1 MSSWTTQSEHALA
14 QAHANDSVRIT
25 KPLALAEPRSV
36 SSTCCPL
43 PTPCPAAPAQP
54 PERRGALTHRD
65 VVAAVEGEPAA
76 QRERLQ
82 RRQPRHV
89 VHEPRGREVPGHKG
103 PGGVSACGTGPV
115 PLSPPSIPS
124 SGSVRPQGP
133 LHNWVLPAPND
144 APGLLQ
150 SPLIPR
156 QTALSDTP
164 QPGPVGPQGPAA
176 PVSPSCPAAK
186 ALSPATIPLGPA
198 TARLREAALPEPLVS
213 RHHGALVR
221 WLEERL
227 SRGDEAVSLEQF
239 CEVLESVSRL
249 AAASRGES
257 EEAFAQFDAE
267 GDGTVDVENMLEA
280 LKNSSGAN
288 LQGEL
293 SHVIRQLQAC
303 SLVPGFIDI
312 FSESKERLGLH
323 ASMIL
328 RFLHRNR
335 ISSTA
340 IPYPV
345 LEYFNNIC
353 TMRSSVLKDSLDRLL
368 LKEREY
374 PSDIN
379 GNQESDNLKSVTKC
393 YTHIETSSN
402 SADIDKMTNGE
413 TTSFWQSDGSA
424 RSHWIRLKM
433 KPDVV
438 LRHLSI
444 AVAANDQSYMP
455 QQVTVAVGR
464 NASSL
469 QEVRDVHIPSNITGY
484 VTLLENA
491 NISQMYVQINIK
503 RCLSDG
509 CDTRIHGLRAVG
521 YQRVKK
527 VGVSVCDASAI
538 WYWSLL
544 TSLVTAS
551 METNPAFVH
560 TILQNTQKALQHMPP
575 LSLTPGSTD
584 FSSFLSPNVLE
595 EVDSFLIRITSCCTT
610 PEVELTLLA
619 FALARGSVAKVLSSL
634 CTITDHLHTP
644 YKASSLIASM
654 ATVRQNLLYK
664 YGKPLRLTLQA
675 CDVKGKEDKSGPE
688 NLLVEPWTGDGFLT
702 ETGKTRASI
711 ILSTGTE
718 SSFQVTQIRIKVR
731 RGAIGAQC
739 GLVFAYNSS
748 SEKFHAEEHFRR
760 FERYDKWKLP
770 EFKQFLK
777 NRYSCSGDDLG
788 DDDPIGWF
796 EVEEEWD
803 EIDVKMQQCRVSQYL
818 MIKFLCT
825 RQETAERLGVQG
837 LNVLGYLRRMREEPS
852 RSMNCLQCKKMN
864 DDTVCGTTLL
874 LKTLQFIQQLIIF
887 AILYFLCLF
896 KVQQKDGGLKYK
908 SFLDFTGLDLQLF
921 WNFYNKLHQ
930 NPREECILA
939 QTVLLQ
945 LLQSCFS
952 VLTADNKT
960 GKPQETSQ
968 SKTPGH
974 PEAAE
979 ELYRHLCEVVD
990 MGDSN
995 FMPMK
1000 MLKQEV
1006 KNTLLSGAAIFFPDR
1021 QTRRHQLFTMMKNI
1035 TEQEHKQSVHLA
1047 FRSLCTHF
1055 SDQDPSGLLLL
1066 PEKGVSA
1073 DFDISEVLSV
1083 MDTLLLVAARE
1094 CEMMM
1099 LDVAQ
1104 QESGT
1109 VLSSLFWSV
1118 QGSLLSWCYLQLKGS
1133 DNSAKDLAVEILK
1146 NYVGQFLS
1154 NIRMILQSLLSQYN
1168 GKTIVE
1174 KISNSVFAMATR
1186 QLVIFLLDFCTLD
1199 IPYCTLLQGFSTLI
1213 EPLKKLCSEPH
1224 KMEMESWQQEQPVV
1238 LRTWT
1243 MESPHNYEN
1252 NCHEVSVFLCHGAT
1266 YFEVEFDEKCETE
1279 RRYDYLEFTDARG
1292 AKTRYDTKVGT
1303 EKWPK
1308 KVTFKAGPRLQ
1319 FLFHSDSSNN
1329 EWGYKFSVTAYGLP
1343 DVAVSWALD
1352 LQLLVS
1358 RLMGRLASRSMAL
1371 KSLRELGS
1379 ETDLP
1384 PLKVTSVLNSPLW
1397 KPVFRHQ
1404 MCPEAIV
1411 GGSRISQDKEVF
1423 RKSHPD
1429 DCRNFL
1435 TDFAKSDP
1443 AQDFCGQKSELFKG
1457 LIQACK
1463 KQTPKTDIV
1472 AGSTVDQAVN
1482 STFAALVYLTPDL
1495 YEKLQKYGNSNI
1507 SDYLNNEVWLQMLKK
1522 PFSLEMKQK
1531 SLMGRGNDTE
1541 EKQNIEAS
1549 EVNPETLAKLC
1560 MQKSLLL
1567 LDFLPVR
1574 AKTKSFA
1581 SDHSEARDTD
1591 DVQQYV
1597 SSKCQRTGSIV
1608 ETDFQAAG
1616 SQSSKG
1622 VAHPVPKD
1630 GHQMTESD
1638 TKTKPPAEN
1647 TVSQQEDVSSP
1658 PSTPTRKS
1666 QFSRG
1671 RLRLLSFRSMEEPKA
1686 VPTVKEKYPILKSI
1700 LDFIKDQSLT
1710 YDSVLKVLALRK
1722 SQGQSIMEVLKTI
1735 RQCLDSLGQPHCFN
1749 PPCVLFLLEL
1759 LACQKDFTN
1768 YFGNLE
1774 GCGAELHKEIRE
1786 SYYQLVLFLVNSV
1799 KGFSAINDRSLLPAL
1814 SCVQT
1819 TLLHLLDMSWEPS
1832 DLSFFVEIQLPYL
1845 LMTTSQENISIH
1857 DSVICQ
1863 WSEEDE
1869 IADYKQNC
1877 EWMDECQDVIF
1888 ETWYEKIAQAD
1899 PEKQRKMHMFVARY
1913 CDLLN
1918 VDISC
1923 DGCDEIAP
1931 WHRYRCLQCNDMDL
1945 CKTCFLGGV
1954 KPEGH
1959 EDDHEMVNMEY
1970 ACDHCQGVI
1979 IGRRMNCNV
1988 CDDFD
1993 LCYGCYSAKKYSDS
2007 HLPTHS
2013 ITVYPMVTIRI
2024 SDRQRLIQPYVHNY
2038 SWLLFAALT
2047 LYSADLANGEE
2058 VEGEQLDSQ
2067 VLSHARVLQRQCI
2080 QLIGDCLMKAQHGKG
2095 LKNLALLCM
2104 LPEGESFSENDTIPV
2119 SPPTDGAAKKHIG
2132 DKAAKGRDEKPS
2144 MGSFKLCNVTGD
2156 CLSEDSTQKQTEKVI
2171 IPSQEQVFAE
2181 CSQKRILGLLAAMLP
2196 PFKSG
2201 STMSLINLEQIL
2213 PLMFQ
2218 VVISNAGHLNETY
2231 HLTLGLLGQLIL
2243 RLMPAEVDAAV
2254 AKALSAKHSLF
2265 AAGDGSTVPEGWK
2278 TTHLLF
2284 SLGAV
2289 CLDSRVG
2296 LDWASSMADI
2306 LRALN
2311 SSAQWHNVIAA
2322 FTDHCIK
2329 QLPFQLKHTNIFTL
2343 LVLVGFPEVL
2353 CMGTRS
2359 VYMDNANE
2367 PHNVIILKHFTEK
2380 NRAVVVD
2387 IKTRKRKTVKDYQ
2400 LIQKCGQESSDSQ
2413 TQLRQYLQHFV
2424 LISTHLL
2431 QTSMDSSY
2439 AEAVEATWVL
2449 SLALKGLYRTL
2460 KTHGFKEIQAAFL
2473 QSGLLKL
2480 LVKKC
2485 SKGTGF
2491 SKTWLLRDL
2500 EILSIM
2506 LYSSKKEISSL
2517 AEREDTELEEREQE
2531 QDVEQPTVGST
2542 DVEQNKLDPLEGL
2555 DEATKICFLMTH
2567 DALNAPLHI
2576 LRAMYELQ
2584 MKRTDSFFLEV
2595 QKRFD
2600 GDVITTDERIRTLA
2614 QKWQPSK
2621 RLRLEEQSSK
2631 AVDTDMIIL
2640 PCLSKPV
2647 LCDKATEETNP
2658 VAQKLITN
2666 TESDLQLS
2674 YAKQRRT
2681 KSSILLH
2688 KELDSR
2694 SKKAVR
2700 DYLYRVNEATAVLY
2714 ARHVLA
2720 SLLAEWPDDVAINE
2734 EILDLSGPAHMTY
2747 ILDMLMQL
2755 EEKQLW
2761 EKILQK
2767 VLHGCSESMLGTMAL
2782 TACQFME
2789 EPGMAVQMRES
2800 KHPYNNNTNFE
2811 DKVHIPGAIYLSI
2824 KFDSQCNTEEGCD
2837 ELLMSSSSDFQQDR
2851 HSFSGSPQKWTDFEL
2866 PGDTLY
2872 YRFTSDM
2879 SNTEW
2884 GYKFTVTA
2892 GHLGRFQ
2899 TGFEILKQMLSEERV
2914 VPHLP
2919 LAKIWEWQVGVA
2931 CRQTGHQRLKAI
2943 HLLLKIVQCS
2953 TQRDCDLTLLKP
2965 LWQLFTHMENNLCH
2979 DITKPGILLPLHR
2992 ALAELFFVTENRVT
3006 ELGSLQEYLLAL
3018 NTEDHLHRC
3027 TAQALKNIAAISLAI
3042 NYPNKSTSFWNV

>member
-1 MSSWTTQSEHALA
+1 MGTAASHSSEDEEEGGTE
-14 QAHANDSVRIT
+14 
-25 KPLALAEPRSV
+25 EGMEG
-36 SSTCCPL
+36 
-43 PTPCPAAPAQP
+43 AA
-54 PERRGALTHRD
+54 
-65 VVAAVEGEPAA
+65 AA
-76 QRERLQ
+76 
-82 RRQPRHV
+82 
-89 VHEPRGREVPGHKG
+89 
-103 PGGVSACGTGPV
+103 
-115 PLSPPSIPS
+115 
-124 SGSVRPQGP
+124 
-133 LHNWVLPAPND
+133 
-144 APGLLQ
+144 
-150 SPLIPR
+150 
-156 QTALSDTP
+156 P
-164 QPGPVGPQGPAA
+164 QPGAA
-176 PVSPSCPAAK
+176 FPPGAA
-186 ALSPATIPLGPA
+186 ASPAPPLPPAEVLLDQARLREA
-198 TARLREAALPEPLVS
+198 TARLREAALPESLVS
-213 RHHGALVR
+213 RHHSTLVR

-249 AAASRGES
+249 AAGSRGES

-323 ASMIL
+323 ATMIL

-335 ISSTA
+335 ISNTA

-368 LKEREY
+368 LKER
-374 PSDIN
+374 D
-379 GNQESDNLKSVTKC
+379 
-393 YTHIETSSN
+393 
-402 SADIDKMTNGE
+402 
-413 TTSFWQSDGSA
+413 
-424 RSHWIRLKM
+424 
-433 KPDVV
+433 
-438 LRHLSI
+438 
-444 AVAANDQSYMP
+444 
-455 QQVTVAVGR
+455 
-464 NASSL
+464 
-469 QEVRDVHIPSNITGY
+469 
-484 VTLLENA
+484 
-491 NISQMYVQINIK
+491 VQINIK

-619 FALARGSVAKVLSSL
+619 FALARGSVAKVISSL
-634 CTITDHLHTP
+634 CTITDHLETP

-654 ATVRQNLLYK
+654 AVVRQSLLYK

-739 GLVFAYNSS
+739 GLVFAYNSA
-748 SEKFHAEEHFRR
+748 SEKFHAEEHFKR
-760 FERYDKWKLP
+760 FESYDKWKLQ

-777 NRYSCSGDDLG
+777 NRSRCSCDDLG

-803 EIDVKMQQCRVSQYL
+803 EVDVKMQECRISKYL

-825 RQETAERLGVQG
+825 RQDTAERLGVQG
-837 LNVLGYLRRMREEPS
+837 LNVLGYLRPLRDEPS
-852 RSMNCLQCKKMN
+852 RSMNCLQCRKMD

-874 LKTLQFIQQLIIF
+874 LKTLHFIQQL
-887 AILYFLCLF
+887 AQDL
-896 KVQQKDGGLKYK
+896 VQQKESGLKCK

-930 NPREECILA
+930 SPREECIFA
-939 QTVLLQ
+939 QTLLLQ

-952 VLTADNKT
+952 VLTGDNKT
-960 GKPQETSQ
+960 TKPQETSQ
-968 SKTPGH
+968 SKTSGH
-974 PEAAE
+974 TEAAK

-990 MGDSN
+990 MGNSN

-1000 MLKQEV
+1000 MLKEEV

-1055 SDQDPSGLLLL
+1055 SDQDPGGLLLL
-1066 PEKGVSA
+1066 PEKGVSENL
-1073 DFDISEVLSV
+1073 DISEVLSV

-1104 QESGT
+1104 QGSGT

-1133 DNSAKDLAVEILK
+1133 DHSAKDLAVEILK

-1154 NIRMILQSLLSQYN
+1154 NIRTILQSLLSQYS

-1213 EPLKKLCSEPH
+1213 EPLKSLCSEPH

-1303 EKWPK
+1303 DKWPK

-1343 DVAVSWALD
+1343 DVAVSWGLD
-1352 LQLLVS
+1352 LQLLVC

-1379 ETDLP
+1379 EADLP
-1384 PLKVTSVLNSPLW
+1384 PLKVTAVLNSPLW

-1404 MCPEAIV
+1404 MCPEALL
-1411 GGSRISQDKEVF
+1411 GTSQSSMLHQDKKEAGS
-1423 RKSHPD
+1423 SHQD

-1435 TDFAKSDP
+1435 IDFAKSDP
-1443 AQDFCGQKSELFKG
+1443 AQDFSGQKSELFKG
-1457 LIQACK
+1457 FTQACK

-1495 YEKLQKYGNSNI
+1495 YEKLQKYVNSGGKVPLSYEFAQVYSLADSI
-1507 SDYLNNEVWLQMLKK
+1507 RIWM
-1522 PFSLEMKQK
+1522 LEMKQK
-1531 SLMGRGNDTE
+1531 SLMGRGNDFE
-1541 EKQNIEAS
+1541 EKQSTEAS

-1567 LDFLPVR
+1567 LNFLPVR
-1574 AKTKSFA
+1574 AKRKDSA
-1581 SDHSEARDTD
+1581 SDSSEGQDID
-1591 DVQQYV
+1591 DIQHYV
-1597 SSKCQRTGSIV
+1597 GDKCQRKGSFV
-1608 ETDFQAAG
+1608 DTDFQAAYSVSSNGVSPAVSKEG
-1616 SQSSKG
+1616 SQ
-1622 VAHPVPKD
+1622 
-1630 GHQMTESD
+1630 MTLSD
-1638 TKTKPPAEN
+1638 TKMEQLPDSLQTEAASAIHSKPVES
-1647 TVSQQEDVSSP
+1647 TVSQQEDTSSP

-1671 RLRLLSFRSMEEPKA
+1671 RLRLLSFRSMEEPRP
-1686 VPTVKEKYPILKSI
+1686 VPTVKTKYPILKNI
-1700 LDFIKDQSLT
+1700 LDFIKDQSLS
-1710 YDSVLKVLALRK
+1710 YESVLKVLALRK
-1722 SQGQSIMEVLKTI
+1722 SQGQNIMEVLKTI
-1735 RQCLDSLGQPHCFN
+1735 RQCLDSLGQPHCFH

-1832 DLSFFVEIQLPYL
+1832 DLSFFVEIQLPQL

-1877 EWMDECQDVIF
+1877 EWMDECQDVMF

-2024 SDRQRLIQPYVHNY
+2024 SDRQRLIQPYIHNY

-2047 LYSADLANGEE
+2047 LYSADLANGGE
-2058 VEGEQLDSQ
+2058 VEGEKLDSQ
-2067 VLSHARVLQRQCI
+2067 VLSHARLVQHQCI

-2104 LPEGESFSENDTIPV
+2104 LPEGESFSENDTVSV
-2119 SPPTDGAAKKHIG
+2119 SPPTDGAPKNHTD
-2132 DKAAKGRDEKPS
+2132 DKAVKEKDEKQTT
-2144 MGSFKLCNVTGD
+2144 GSFIHCNGKGD
-2156 CLSEDSTQKQTEKVI
+2156 MCNEIQSPAEDKVGKQGSESKAVFANKAVLRQDSDFSVEDNVSPTDDSLLEDSAQKQAEKVL

-2254 AKALSAKHSLF
+2254 AKVLSAKHNLF
-2265 AAGDGSTVPEGWK
+2265 AAGDGAAVPEGWK

-2306 LRALN
+2306 LRSLN

-2400 LIQKCGQESSDSQ
+2400 LIQKCGQEGSDSQ

-2460 KTHGFKEIQAAFL
+2460 KIHGFKEVQAAFL

-2517 AEREDTELEEREQE
+2517 AEREDTELEEREQD
-2531 QDVEQPTVGST
+2531 QDVEPPIVGPV
-2542 DVEQNKLDPLEGL
+2542 DLEQNKLDPLEGL

-2640 PCLSKPV
+2640 PCLSKPA

-2851 HSFSGSPQKWTDFEL
+2851 HSFSGSPQKWNDFEL

-2953 TQRDCDLTLLKP
+2953 AQRDCDLTLLKP

-2979 DITKPGILLPLHR
+2979 DMAKPGILLPLHR

>member
-1 MSSWTTQSEHALA
+1 MGTAASHSSEEEEEGAEEGMEAAA
-14 QAHANDSVRIT
+14 QPGD
-25 KPLALAEPRSV
+25 PF
-36 SSTCCPL
+36 
-43 PTPCPAAPAQP
+43 PAA
-54 PERRGALTHRD
+54 
-65 VVAAVEGEPAA
+65 
-76 QRERLQ
+76 
-82 RRQPRHV
+82 
-89 VHEPRGREVPGHKG
+89 
-103 PGGVSACGTGPV
+103 S
-115 PLSPPSIPS
+115 
-124 SGSVRPQGP
+124 
-133 LHNWVLPAPND
+133 PAP
-144 APGLLQ
+144 ALPPAEVLLEQ
-150 SPLIPR
+150 ARLR
-156 QTALSDTP
+156 E
-164 QPGPVGPQGPAA
+164 
-176 PVSPSCPAAK
+176 
-186 ALSPATIPLGPA
+186 A
-198 TARLREAALPEPLVS
+198 TARLREAALPESLIS

-249 AAASRGES
+249 TAGSRGES

-345 LEYFNNIC
+345 LEYFNSIC
-353 TMRSSVLKDSLDRLL
+353 MMRSSVLKDSLDRLL

-374 PSDIN
+374 PSDLN
-379 GNQESDNLKSVTKC
+379 GNEESDKLKSVTKC

-575 LSLTPGSTD
+575 LSLTPSSTD
-584 FSSFLSPNVLE
+584 FSNFLSPNVLQ

-610 PEVELTLLA
+610 PDVELTLLA
-619 FALARGSVAKVLSSL
+619 FALARGSVAKVISSL
-634 CTITDHLHTP
+634 CAISDHLDTP

-739 GLVFAYNSS
+739 GLVFAYNSA

-760 FERYDKWKLP
+760 FESYDKWKLK

-777 NRYSCSGDDLG
+777 NRSSCSFNELG

-803 EIDVKMQQCRVSQYL
+803 EVDVRMQQCRVAQYL

-825 RQETAERLGVQG
+825 RQDTAERLGVQG
-837 LNVLGYLRRMREEPS
+837 LNVLGYLRPMREEPS
-852 RSMNCLQCKKMN
+852 RSMHCLQCRKT
-864 DDTVCGTTLL
+864 DDETVCGTTLL
-874 LKTLQFIQQLIIF
+874 LKTLLFIQQL
-887 AILYFLCLF
+887 AQDL
-896 KVQQKDGGLKYK
+896 VQQKESGLKCK
-908 SFLDFTGLDLQLF
+908 SYLDFTDLDLQLF

-930 NPREECILA
+930 NPREECIFA
-939 QTVLLQ
+939 QTLLLQ
-945 LLQSCFS
+945 LLQSSFS
-952 VLTADNKT
+952 VLTGDNKT
-960 GKPQETSQ
+960 SKPQETLQ

-974 PEAAE
+974 TKAAE
-979 ELYRHLCEVVD
+979 DLYRHLCEVVD
-990 MGDSN
+990 MEDTD
-995 FMPMK
+995 FMPVK

-1021 QTRRHQLFTMMKNI
+1021 QTRRNQLFAMMKNI

-1055 SDQDPSGLLLL
+1055 SDQDPGGLLLL

-1073 DFDISEVLSV
+1073 NFDISEVLSV

-1133 DNSAKDLAVEILK
+1133 DSSAKDLAIEILK
-1146 NYVGQFLS
+1146 NYVGQFLT
-1154 NIRMILQSLLSQYN
+1154 NIRMILQSLLSQYS

-1199 IPYCTLLQGFSTLI
+1199 IPYCTLLQEFSTLV

-1224 KMEMESWQQEQPVV
+1224 KMEIESWQQEQPIV

-1243 MESPHNYEN
+1243 VESPHNYEN
-1252 NCHEVSVFLCHGAT
+1252 NCHEISVFLCHGAT

-1329 EWGYKFSVTAYGLP
+1329 EWGYKFTITAYGLP
-1343 DVAVSWALD
+1343 DVAVSWGLD
-1352 LQLLVS
+1352 LQLLVC

-1379 ETDLP
+1379 EADLP

-1404 MCPEAIV
+1404 MCPEAEP
-1411 GGSRISQDKEVF
+1411 GASESSRGHQDKKEA
-1423 RKSHPD
+1423 RSSHQD
-1429 DCRNFL
+1429 ECRNFL
-1435 TDFAKSDP
+1435 IDFAKSDP
-1443 AQDFCGQKSELFKG
+1443 AQDFSGQKSELFKG
-1457 LIQACK
+1457 FVQTCR
-1463 KQTPKTDIV
+1463 KQTPKTDTV
-1472 AGSTVDQAVN
+1472 AGSTVDRAVN
-1482 STFAALVYLTPDL
+1482 STFAALVYLTPAL
-1495 YEKLQKYGNSNI
+1495 YEKLQKYVNSGGKVPL
-1507 SDYLNNEVWLQMLKK
+1507 SDEFAQVYSLADSIRIWM
-1522 PFSLEMKQK
+1522 LEMKQK
-1531 SLMGRGNDTE
+1531 SLMGRGSDTE
-1541 EKQNIEAS
+1541 EKQSTEAS

-1560 MQKSLLL
+1560 TQKSLLL
-1567 LDFLPVR
+1567 LNFLPVR
-1574 AKTKSFA
+1574 AKTKGST
-1581 SDHSEARDTD
+1581 SDNLESQDGGNVHQHVTD
-1591 DVQQYV
+1591 KNQRK
-1597 SSKCQRTGSIV
+1597 SSVV
-1608 ETDFQAAG
+1608 ESDFQAAH
-1616 SQSSKG
+1616 SSSSNG
-1622 VAHPVPKD
+1622 VTRSVSVE
-1630 GHQMTESD
+1630 GEQTTQSD
-1638 TKTKPPAEN
+1638 TKIKQIPDPLQTEEASAFHSKPSEN
-1647 TVSQQEDVSSP
+1647 TASQQDDVSSP

-1671 RLRLLSFRSMEEPKA
+1671 RLRLLSFRSMEEPRA
-1686 VPTVKEKYPILKSI
+1686 VPTLKEKYPILKNI
-1700 LDFIKDQSLT
+1700 LDFIKDQSLSHE
-1710 YDSVLKVLALRK
+1710 SVLKVLALRK
-1722 SQGQSIMEVLKTI
+1722 SQGQNILEVLRTI
-1735 RQCLDSLGQPHCFN
+1735 RRCLDSLGQPHCFH

-1774 GCGAELHKEIRE
+1774 GCGAVLHKEIRE

-1832 DLSFFVEIQLPYL
+1832 DLSFFVEIQLPQL

-1877 EWMDECQDVIF
+1877 EWMDECQDIMF
-1888 ETWYEKIAQAD
+1888 ESWYEKIAQAD

-2047 LYSADLANGEE
+2047 LYSADLANGEQ
-2058 VEGEQLDSQ
+2058 VEGEKIDSQ
-2067 VLSHARVLQRQCI
+2067 VLSHARVLQHQCI
-2080 QLIGDCLMKAQHGKG
+2080 QLIGDCLMKAQQGKG

-2104 LPEGESFSENDTIPV
+2104 LPEGESLSESDTVSV
-2119 SPPTDGAAKKHIG
+2119 SPPTDGAPESHTA
-2132 DKAAKGRDEKPS
+2132 DKAGKGKEEKPS
-2144 MGSFKLCNVTGD
+2144 TGSFMHSNGKRDTHNEIQSPVGD
-2156 CLSEDSTQKQTEKVI
+2156 KVQKHGSGSDHNTVSAKDAVLRQESELPMEDSITPTVDDCVSEGSAQKQAEKVL

-2243 RLMPAEVDAAV
+2243 RLKPAEVDAAV
-2254 AKALSAKHSLF
+2254 TKVLSTKHSLF
-2265 AAGDGSTVPEGWK
+2265 AAGDPCTVPEGWK

-2306 LRALN
+2306 LRSLN
-2311 SSAQWHNVIAA
+2311 SSAQWHSVIAA

-2367 PHNVIILKHFTEK
+2367 AHNVIILKHFTEK

-2400 LIQKCGQESSDSQ
+2400 LIQKCEQEGSDSQ
-2413 TQLRQYLQHFV
+2413 AQLRQYLQHFV
-2424 LISTHLL
+2424 LICTHLL
-2431 QTSMDSSY
+2431 QTTIDSSY

-2460 KTHGFKEIQAAFL
+2460 KIHGFQEVQAAFL

-2517 AEREDTELEEREQE
+2517 AEREDTELEEREQD
-2531 QDVEQPTVGST
+2531 QDVEQTIVGPA

-2647 LCDKATEETNP
+2647 LCDKAIEETNP

-2700 DYLYRVNEATAVLY
+2700 GYLYRVNEATAVLY

-2734 EILDLSGPAHMTY
+2734 EVLDLSGPAHMTY

-2767 VLHGCSESMLGTMAL
+2767 VLLGCNESMLGTMAL

-2789 EPGMAVQMRES
+2789 EPGMAVQVRES

-2811 DKVHIPGAIYLSI
+2811 DKVQIPGAIYLSI

-2851 HSFSGSPQKWTDFEL
+2851 HSFSGSPQKWNDFEL

-2914 VPHLP
+2914 IPHLP
-2919 LAKIWEWQVGVA
+2919 LARIWEWQVGVA
-2931 CRQTGHQRLKAI
+2931 CRQTGHQRLKAV
-2943 HLLLKIVQCS
+2943 HLLLKIVQCGA
-2953 TQRDCDLTLLKP
+2953 QRDCDLTLLKP
-2965 LWQLFTHMENNLCH
+2965 LWQLFTHMENNICH
-2979 DITKPGILLPLHR
+2979 DVTKPGILLPLHR

-3018 NTEDHLHRC
+3018 NSEDHLHRC
-3027 TAQALKNIAAISLAI
+3027 TAQALRNIAAISLAI

>member
-1 MSSWTTQSEHALA
+1 MGTAASHSSEEEEEG
-14 QAHANDSVRIT
+14 
-25 KPLALAEPRSV
+25 AEEGMEG
-36 SSTCCPL
+36 
-43 PTPCPAAPAQP
+43 AA
-54 PERRGALTHRD
+54 GA
-65 VVAAVEGEPAA
+65 
-76 QRERLQ
+76 
-82 RRQPRHV
+82 
-89 VHEPRGREVPGHKG
+89 
-103 PGGVSACGTGPV
+103 
-115 PLSPPSIPS
+115 
-124 SGSVRPQGP
+124 
-133 LHNWVLPAPND
+133 
-144 APGLLQ
+144 
-150 SPLIPR
+150 
-156 QTALSDTP
+156 P
-164 QPGPVGPQGPAA
+164 QPGAVAPAL
-176 PVSPSCPAAK
+176 PPAEVLLEQAR
-186 ALSPATIPLGPA
+186 LREA

-213 RHHGALVR
+213 RHHSALVR

-249 AAASRGES
+249 AAGSRGES

-374 PSDIN
+374 PSDLN
-379 GNQESDNLKSVTKC
+379 GNQESDKLKSVTKC

-413 TTSFWQSDGSA
+413 TSSFWQSDGSA

-634 CTITDHLHTP
+634 CAITDHLDTP
-644 YKASSLIASM
+644 YKASSLISSM
-654 ATVRQNLLYK
+654 AAVRQNLLYK

-739 GLVFAYNSS
+739 GLIFAYNGA
-748 SEKFHAEEHFRR
+748 SEKFHAEEHFKR
-760 FERYDKWKLP
+760 FESYDKWKLR

-777 NRYSCSGDDLG
+777 TRSSFSCDDLG

-803 EIDVKMQQCRVSQYL
+803 EVDVKMQQCRVSQYL

-825 RQETAERLGVQG
+825 RQDSAERLGVQG
-837 LNVLGYLRRMREEPS
+837 LSVLGYLRPLRDQPCRTMS
-852 RSMNCLQCKKMN
+852 CLQCRKTE

-874 LKTLQFIQQLIIF
+874 LKTLHFIQQL
-887 AILYFLCLF
+887 AQDL
-896 KVQQKDGGLKYK
+896 VQQKESGLKYK

-930 NPREECILA
+930 NPREECIFA

-952 VLTADNKT
+952 VLTGDNKT
-960 GKPQETSQ
+960 AKPQETPQ
-968 SKTPGH
+968 SKTAGH
-974 PEAAE
+974 TEAAE
-979 ELYRHLCEVVD
+979 ALYRHLCEVVD

-1000 MLKQEV
+1000 MLKEEV
-1006 KNTLLSGAAIFFPDR
+1006 KNTLLSGAAVFFPDR

-1055 SDQDPSGLLLL
+1055 SDQDPGGLLLL

-1073 DFDISEVLSV
+1073 NFDISEVLSV

-1118 QGSLLSWCYLQLKGS
+1118 QGSLLSWCYLQLKGTDS
-1133 DNSAKDLAVEILK
+1133 SAKDLAVEILK

-1154 NIRMILQSLLSQYN
+1154 NIRTILQSLLSQYS

-1174 KISNSVFAMATR
+1174 KISSSVFAMATR

-1213 EPLKKLCSEPH
+1213 EPLKSLCSEPH
-1224 KMEMESWQQEQPVV
+1224 KMDMESWQQEQPVV

-1343 DVAVSWALD
+1343 DVAVSWGLD

-1379 ETDLP
+1379 EADLP

-1404 MCPEAIV
+1404 MCPEAPP
-1411 GGSRISQDKEVF
+1411 GARQNSAKHQDKNEARSSPHDV
-1423 RKSHPD
+1423 
-1429 DCRNFL
+1429 CRNFL
-1435 TDFAKSDP
+1435 IDFAKSDP
-1443 AQDFCGQKSELFKG
+1443 AQDFSGQKSELFKG

-1463 KQTPKTDIV
+1463 KQTPKTHIV

-1495 YEKLQKYGNSNI
+1495 FEKLQKYVNSEGQVPL
-1507 SDYLNNEVWLQMLKK
+1507 SDDFAQVYSLADSIRIWM
-1522 PFSLEMKQK
+1522 LEMKQK
-1531 SLMGRGNDTE
+1531 SLMGRGNDAE
-1541 EKQNIEAS
+1541 EKQSTEAS

-1560 MQKSLLL
+1560 IQKSLLL
-1567 LDFLPVR
+1567 LNFLPVR
-1574 AKTKSFA
+1574 AKTKDSA
-1581 SDHSEARDTD
+1581 SDSLEAQDMD
-1591 DVQQYV
+1591 DPQQYV
-1597 SSKCQRTGSIV
+1597 SDKCQRQGSAV
-1608 ETDFQAAG
+1608 DMDFQAAQSVSSSAGIHPAEAG
-1616 SQSSKG
+1616 SAFHSK
-1622 VAHPVPKD
+1622 PV
-1630 GHQMTESD
+1630 
-1638 TKTKPPAEN
+1638 EN

-1666 QFSRG
+1666 QLGRG
-1671 RLRLLSFRSMEEPKA
+1671 RLRLLSFRSMEEPRA
-1686 VPTVKEKYPILKSI
+1686 LPTVKEKYPILKNI
-1700 LDFIKDQSLT
+1700 LDFIKDQSLSHE
-1710 YDSVLKVLALRK
+1710 SVLKVLALRK
-1722 SQGQSIMEVLKTI
+1722 SQGQSIMEVLRTI
-1735 RQCLDSLGQPHCFN
+1735 RQCLDSLGQPHCFH

-1799 KGFSAINDRSLLPAL
+1799 KGFSTINDRSLLPAL

-1819 TLLHLLDMSWEPS
+1819 ALLHLLDMSWEPS
-1832 DLSFFVEIQLPYL
+1832 DLSFFVEIQLPQL

-1877 EWMDECQDVIF
+1877 EWMDECQDVMF

-1993 LCYGCYSAKKYSDS
+1993 LCYGCYHAKKYSDS

-2058 VEGEQLDSQ
+2058 VEGEKLDPQ
-2067 VLSHARVLQRQCI
+2067 VLSHARVLQHQCI

-2104 LPEGESFSENDTIPV
+2104 LPEDESFSENDTV
-2119 SPPTDGAAKKHIG
+2119 SGSPPTDSAPKSHPG
-2132 DKAAKGRDEKPS
+2132 DRAGKGRDEKRGT
-2144 MGSFKLCNVTGD
+2144 GSSVRR
-2156 CLSEDSTQKQTEKVI
+2156 SVI
-2171 IPSQEQVFAE
+2171 GMWLLIPSVPLEIPLEQKLLHVLTLTKNLVFFPCLTE
-2181 CSQKRILGLLAAMLP
+2181 IFLSPQ
-2196 PFKSG
+2196 G

-2213 PLMFQ
+2213 PLMFH

-2254 AKALSAKHSLF
+2254 TKILSAKHNF
-2265 AAGDGSTVPEGWK
+2265 
-2278 TTHLLF
+2278 
-2284 SLGAV
+2284 
-2289 CLDSRVG
+2289 RVG

-2306 LRALN
+2306 LRSLN
-2311 SSAQWHNVIAA
+2311 SSAQWHDVIAA

-2400 LIQKCGQESSDSQ
+2400 LIQKCGQEGSDSQ

-2439 AEAVEATWVL
+2439 AEAVETTWVL

-2460 KTHGFKEIQAAFL
+2460 KIHGFKEIQSAFL

-2506 LYSSKKEISSL
+2506 LYSSKQDISSL
-2517 AEREDTELEEREQE
+2517 AEQEDTELEEREQD
-2531 QDVEQPTVGST
+2531 QDVEQPVVGPVDS
-2542 DVEQNKLDPLEGL
+2542 EQNKLDPLEGL

-2700 DYLYRVNEATAVLY
+2700 DYLYRVNEAIAVLY

-2767 VLHGCSESMLGTMAL
+2767 VLHGCKENMLGTMAL

-2800 KHPYNNNTNFE
+2800 QHPYNNNTNFE

-2914 VPHLP
+2914 IPHLP

-2953 TQRDCDLTLLKP
+2953 SQGDCDLTLLKP
-2965 LWQLFTHMENNLCH
+2965 LWQLFTHMENNSCH
-2979 DITKPGILLPLHR
+2979 DTAKPGILLPLHR

>member
-1 MSSWTTQSEHALA
+1 MGTAASHSSEEEEEG
-14 QAHANDSVRIT
+14 
-25 KPLALAEPRSV
+25 AEEGMEG
-36 SSTCCPL
+36 
-43 PTPCPAAPAQP
+43 AA
-54 PERRGALTHRD
+54 
-65 VVAAVEGEPAA
+65 AA
-76 QRERLQ
+76 
-82 RRQPRHV
+82 
-89 VHEPRGREVPGHKG
+89 
-103 PGGVSACGTGPV
+103 
-115 PLSPPSIPS
+115 
-124 SGSVRPQGP
+124 
-133 LHNWVLPAPND
+133 
-144 APGLLQ
+144 
-150 SPLIPR
+150 
-156 QTALSDTP
+156 P
-164 QPGPVGPQGPAA
+164 QPGAPFPPGAA
-176 PVSPSCPAAK
+176 A
-186 ALSPATIPLGPA
+186 SPAPPLPPAEVLLDQARLREA
-198 TARLREAALPEPLVS
+198 TARLREAALPESLVS
-213 RHHGALVR
+213 RHHSTLVR

-249 AAASRGES
+249 AAGSRGES

-374 PSDIN
+374 PSDLN
-379 GNQESDNLKSVTKC
+379 GNQESDKLKSVTKC

-619 FALARGSVAKVLSSL
+619 FALARGSVAKVISSL
-634 CTITDHLHTP
+634 CTITDHLDTP

-739 GLVFAYNSS
+739 GLVFAYNSV
-748 SEKFHAEEHFRR
+748 SEKFHAEEHFKR
-760 FERYDKWKLP
+760 FESYDKWKLR

-777 NRYSCSGDDLG
+777 NRSSCSCDDLG

-803 EIDVKMQQCRVSQYL
+803 EVDVKMQQCRISQYL

-825 RQETAERLGVQG
+825 RQDTAERLGVQG
-837 LNVLGYLRRMREEPS
+837 LNVLGYLRPMRDEPN
-852 RSMNCLQCKKMN
+852 RSMNCLQCRKTD

-874 LKTLQFIQQLIIF
+874 LKTLHFIQQL
-887 AILYFLCLF
+887 AQDL
-896 KVQQKDGGLKYK
+896 VQQKESGLKYK

-930 NPREECILA
+930 NPREECIFA
-939 QTVLLQ
+939 QTLLLQ

-952 VLTADNKT
+952 VLTGDNKT
-960 GKPQETSQ
+960 AKPQETSQ
-968 SKTPGH
+968 SKTCGH
-974 PEAAE
+974 TEAAE
-979 ELYRHLCEVVD
+979 ELYKHLCEVVD

-1000 MLKQEV
+1000 MLKEEV

-1055 SDQDPSGLLLL
+1055 SDQDPGGLLLL

-1073 DFDISEVLSV
+1073 NFDISEVLSV

-1118 QGSLLSWCYLQLKGS
+1118 QGSLLSWCYLQLKSS

-1154 NIRMILQSLLSQYN
+1154 NIRTILQSLLSQYS

-1213 EPLKKLCSEPH
+1213 EPLKSLCSEPH

-1343 DVAVSWALD
+1343 DVAVSWGLD

-1379 ETDLP
+1379 EADLP
-1384 PLKVTSVLNSPLW
+1384 ALKVTSVLNSPLW

-1404 MCPEAIV
+1404 MCPEALL
-1411 GGSRISQDKEVF
+1411 GASQSSRLHQDKKEA
-1423 RKSHPD
+1423 RSSHRD

-1435 TDFAKSDP
+1435 IDFAKSDP
-1443 AQDFCGQKSELFKG
+1443 AQDFSGQKSELFKG

-1495 YEKLQKYGNSNI
+1495 YEKLQKYVNSGGKVPL
-1507 SDYLNNEVWLQMLKK
+1507 SDEFAQVYSLADSIRIWM
-1522 PFSLEMKQK
+1522 LEMKQK
-1531 SLMGRGNDTE
+1531 SLMGRGNDSE
-1541 EKQNIEAS
+1541 EKQNTEAS

-1567 LDFLPVR
+1567 LNFLPVR
-1574 AKTKSFA
+1574 AKTKDSA
-1581 SDHSEARDTD
+1581 SDSLEAQDIDDT
-1591 DVQQYV
+1591 QQYV
-1597 SSKCQRTGSIV
+1597 SDKCQRKGSV
-1608 ETDFQAAG
+1608 VDTDFQPAH
-1616 SQSSKG
+1616 SLSSNG
-1622 VAHPVPKD
+1622 VTHPVSKE
-1630 GHQMTESD
+1630 GGQMTQSD
-1638 TKTKPPAEN
+1638 MKIKHVPDPLQTEEASAFHSKPVEN
-1647 TVSQQEDVSSP
+1647 TVSQQEDIASP

-1666 QFSRG
+1666 PFSRG
-1671 RLRLLSFRSMEEPKA
+1671 RLRLLSFRSMEEPRA
-1686 VPTVKEKYPILKSI
+1686 VPTVKEKYPILKNT
-1700 LDFIKDQSLT
+1700 LDFIKDQSLSHE
-1710 YDSVLKVLALRK
+1710 SVLRVLALRK

-1735 RQCLDSLGQPHCFN
+1735 RQCLDSLGQPHCFH

-1774 GCGAELHKEIRE
+1774 GCGAELHREIRE

-1799 KGFSAINDRSLLPAL
+1799 KGFSTVNDRSLLPAL

-1832 DLSFFVEIQLPYL
+1832 DLSFFVEIQLPHL

-1877 EWMDECQDVIF
+1877 EWMDECQDVMF

-2058 VEGEQLDSQ
+2058 VEGEKLDSQ
-2067 VLSHARVLQRQCI
+2067 VLSHARVLQHQCI

-2104 LPEGESFSENDTIPV
+2104 LPEGESFSENDTVSV
-2119 SPPTDGAAKKHIG
+2119 SPPTDGAPKSRTG
-2132 DKAAKGRDEKPS
+2132 DKAVKGRDEKPS
-2144 MGSFKLCNVTGD
+2144 AGSFMHCNGKGD
-2156 CLSEDSTQKQTEKVI
+2156 ARNETQAPAEDKVGKQGSESKAVFPKQAVLRQESDLSVDDNVSPTDDYLLEDSAQKQAEKVL

-2254 AKALSAKHSLF
+2254 AKVLSAKHNLF

-2306 LRALN
+2306 LRSLN

-2322 FTDHCIK
+2322 FTDHCVK

-2400 LIQKCGQESSDSQ
+2400 LIQKCGQEGSDSQ

-2460 KTHGFKEIQAAFL
+2460 KIHGFKEIQAAFL

-2531 QDVEQPTVGST
+2531 QDVEQPVVGPV
-2542 DVEQNKLDPLEGL
+2542 DLEQNKLDPLEGL

-2640 PCLSKPV
+2640 PCLSKPA

-2851 HSFSGSPQKWTDFEL
+2851 HSFSGSPQKWNDFEL

-2914 VPHLP
+2914 IPHLP

-2953 TQRDCDLTLLKP
+2953 AQRDCDLTLLKP

-2979 DITKPGILLPLHR
+2979 DMTKPGILLPLHR

>member
-1 MSSWTTQSEHALA
+1 PPTT
-14 QAHANDSVRIT
+14 
-25 KPLALAEPRSV
+25 
-36 SSTCCPL
+36 
-43 PTPCPAAPAQP
+43 
-54 PERRGALTHRD
+54 
-65 VVAAVEGEPAA
+65 
-76 QRERLQ
+76 
-82 RRQPRHV
+82 
-89 VHEPRGREVPGHKG
+89 
-103 PGGVSACGTGPV
+103 
-115 PLSPPSIPS
+115 
-124 SGSVRPQGP
+124 
-133 LHNWVLPAPND
+133 
-144 APGLLQ
+144 PGLLPGWGHPQ
-150 SPLIPR
+150 PRWETCSSSFFFPR
-156 QTALSDTP
+156 Q
-164 QPGPVGPQGPAA
+164 
-176 PVSPSCPAAK
+176 
-186 ALSPATIPLGPA
+186 
-198 TARLREAALPEPLVS
+198 
-213 RHHGALVR
+213 
-221 WLEERL
+221 
-227 SRGDEAVSLEQF
+227 
-239 CEVLESVSRL
+239 
-249 AAASRGES
+249 
-257 EEAFAQFDAE
+257 AFAQFDAE

-353 TMRSSVLKDSLDRLL
+353 MMRSSVLKDSLDRLL

-374 PSDIN
+374 PSDLN
-379 GNQESDNLKSVTKC
+379 GNEESDKLKSVTKC

-575 LSLTPGSTD
+575 LSLTPSSTD
-584 FSSFLSPNVLE
+584 FSSFLSPNVLQ

-610 PEVELTLLA
+610 PDVELTLLA
-619 FALARGSVAKVLSSL
+619 FALARGSVAKVISSL
-634 CTITDHLHTP
+634 CTITDHLDTP

-739 GLVFAYNSS
+739 GLVFAYNSA
-748 SEKFHAEEHFRR
+748 SEKFHAEEHFKR
-760 FERYDKWKLP
+760 FESYDKWKLK

-777 NRYSCSGDDLG
+777 NSCSSDELG

-803 EIDVKMQQCRVSQYL
+803 EVDVRMQQCRVAQYL

-825 RQETAERLGVQG
+825 RQDTAERLGVQG
-837 LNVLGYLRRMREEPS
+837 LNVLGYLRPMREEPS
-852 RSMNCLQCKKMN
+852 RSMHCLQCRRT
-864 DDTVCGTTLL
+864 DDETVCGTTLL
-874 LKTLQFIQQLIIF
+874 LKTLHFIQQL
-887 AILYFLCLF
+887 AQDL
-896 KVQQKDGGLKYK
+896 VQQKESGLKCK
-908 SFLDFTGLDLQLF
+908 SYLDFTELDLQLF

-930 NPREECILA
+930 NPREECIFA
-939 QTVLLQ
+939 QTLLLQ

-952 VLTADNKT
+952 VLTGDNKT
-960 GKPQETSQ
+960 SKPQETLQ

-974 PEAAE
+974 TKAAE
-979 ELYRHLCEVVD
+979 DLYRHLCEVVD
-990 MGDSN
+990 MEDTN
-995 FMPMK
+995 FMPVK

-1021 QTRRHQLFTMMKNI
+1021 QTRRNQLFAMMKNI

-1055 SDQDPSGLLLL
+1055 SDQDPGGLLLL

-1073 DFDISEVLSV
+1073 NFDISEVLSV

-1133 DNSAKDLAVEILK
+1133 DSSAKDLAIEILK
-1146 NYVGQFLS
+1146 NYVGQFLT
-1154 NIRMILQSLLSQYN
+1154 NIRMILQSLLSQYS

-1199 IPYCTLLQGFSTLI
+1199 IPYCTLLQEFSTLV

-1224 KMEMESWQQEQPVV
+1224 KMEIESWQQEQPVV

-1243 MESPHNYEN
+1243 VESPHNYEN

-1329 EWGYKFSVTAYGLP
+1329 EWGYKFTVTAYGLP
-1343 DVAVSWALD
+1343 DVAVSWGLD
-1352 LQLLVS
+1352 LQLLVC

-1379 ETDLP
+1379 EADLP

-1404 MCPEAIV
+1404 MCPEAEP
-1411 GGSRISQDKEVF
+1411 GASETSRGRQDKKEVLN
-1423 RKSHPD
+1423 SHQD

-1435 TDFAKSDP
+1435 IDFAKSDP
-1443 AQDFCGQKSELFKG
+1443 AQDFSGQKSELFKG
-1457 LIQACK
+1457 LVQTCR
-1463 KQTPKTDIV
+1463 KQTPKTDTV
-1472 AGSTVDQAVN
+1472 AGSTVDRAVN
-1482 STFAALVYLTPDL
+1482 STFAALVYLTPAL
-1495 YEKLQKYGNSNI
+1495 YEKLQKYVNSGGKVPL
-1507 SDYLNNEVWLQMLKK
+1507 SDDFAQVYSLADSIRIWM
-1522 PFSLEMKQK
+1522 LEMKQK

-1541 EKQNIEAS
+1541 EKQSTEAS

-1567 LDFLPVR
+1567 LNFLPVR
-1574 AKTKSFA
+1574 AKTKGST
-1581 SDHSEARDTD
+1581 SDNLESQDGGNVHQSVIDKNQRK
-1591 DVQQYV
+1591 
-1597 SSKCQRTGSIV
+1597 SSLV
-1608 ETDFQAAG
+1608 ETDFQAAH
-1616 SQSSKG
+1616 SSSSNG
-1622 VAHPVPKD
+1622 VTRSASAFH
-1630 GHQMTESD
+1630 S
-1638 TKTKPPAEN
+1638 KPSEN
-1647 TVSQQEDVSSP
+1647 AASQQEDVSSP

-1671 RLRLLSFRSMEEPKA
+1671 RLRLLSFRSMEEPRA
-1686 VPTVKEKYPILKSI
+1686 VPTLKEKYPILKNI
-1700 LDFIKDQSLT
+1700 LDFIKDQSLSHE
-1710 YDSVLKVLALRK
+1710 SVLKVLALRK
-1722 SQGQSIMEVLKTI
+1722 SQGQNILEVLRTI
-1735 RQCLDSLGQPHCFN
+1735 RRCLDSLGQPHCFH

-1774 GCGAELHKEIRE
+1774 GCGAVLHKEIRE

-1832 DLSFFVEIQLPYL
+1832 DLSFFVEIQLPQL

-1877 EWMDECQDVIF
+1877 EWMDECQDIMF
-1888 ETWYEKIAQAD
+1888 ESWYEKIAQAD

-2058 VEGEQLDSQ
+2058 VEGEKLDSQ
-2067 VLSHARVLQRQCI
+2067 ILSHARVLQHQCI
-2080 QLIGDCLMKAQHGKG
+2080 QLIGDCLMKAQQGKG

-2104 LPEGESFSENDTIPV
+2104 LPEGESLSENDTVSV
-2119 SPPTDGAAKKHIG
+2119 SPPTDGALKSHTG
-2132 DKAAKGRDEKPS
+2132 DKAGKGKDEKPS
-2144 MGSFKLCNVTGD
+2144 TGSLMHND
-2156 CLSEDSTQKQTEKVI
+2156 CISEDSAQKQTEKVL

-2243 RLMPAEVDAAV
+2243 RLKPAEVDAAV
-2254 AKALSAKHSLF
+2254 AKVLSTKHSLF
-2265 AAGDGSTVPEGWK
+2265 AAGDPSTVPEGWK

-2306 LRALN
+2306 LRSLN
-2311 SSAQWHNVIAA
+2311 SSAQWHSVIAA

-2367 PHNVIILKHFTEK
+2367 AHNVIILKHFTEK

-2400 LIQKCGQESSDSQ
+2400 LIQKCEQEGSDSQ
-2413 TQLRQYLQHFV
+2413 AQLRQYLQHFV
-2424 LISTHLL
+2424 LICTHLL
-2431 QTSMDSSY
+2431 QTTIDSSY

-2460 KTHGFKEIQAAFL
+2460 KIHGFQEVQAAFL

-2517 AEREDTELEEREQE
+2517 AEREDTELEEREQD
-2531 QDVEQPTVGST
+2531 QDVEQSIVGPA

-2734 EILDLSGPAHMTY
+2734 EVLDLSGPAHMTY

-2767 VLHGCSESMLGTMAL
+2767 VLLGCNESMLGTMAL

-2789 EPGMAVQMRES
+2789 EPGMAVQVRES

-2811 DKVHIPGAIYLSI
+2811 DKVQIPGAIYLSI

-2851 HSFSGSPQKWTDFEL
+2851 HSFSGSPQKWNDFEL
-2866 PGDTLY
+2866 PGEYKLVLKCKSSIKLVSLSQSVC
-2872 YRFTSDM
+2872 SD
-2879 SNTEW
+2879 
-2884 GYKFTVTA
+2884 
-2892 GHLGRFQ
+2892 
-2899 TGFEILKQMLSEERV
+2899 
-2914 VPHLP
+2914 
-2919 LAKIWEWQVGVA
+2919 
-2931 CRQTGHQRLKAI
+2931 RLLL
-2943 HLLLKIVQCS
+2943 HLLFKKWAY
-2953 TQRDCDLTLLKP
+2953 LL
-2965 LWQLFTHMENNLCH
+2965 LCH
-2979 DITKPGILLPLHR
+2979 LTRSIL
-2992 ALAELFFVTENRVT
+2992 FYF
-3006 ELGSLQEYLLAL
+3006 
-3018 NTEDHLHRC
+3018 
-3027 TAQALKNIAAISLAI
+3027 
-3042 NYPNKSTSFWNV
+3042 

>member
-1 MSSWTTQSEHALA
+1 MGTAASHSSEEEEEG
-14 QAHANDSVRIT
+14 
-25 KPLALAEPRSV
+25 AEEGMEGAAGAPQ
-36 SSTCCPL
+36 PGA
-43 PTPCPAAPAQP
+43 AAPALP
-54 PERRGALTHRD
+54 PAEVLLEQARL
-65 VVAAVEGEPAA
+65 
-76 QRERLQ
+76 RE
-82 RRQPRHV
+82 
-89 VHEPRGREVPGHKG
+89 
-103 PGGVSACGTGPV
+103 
-115 PLSPPSIPS
+115 
-124 SGSVRPQGP
+124 
-133 LHNWVLPAPND
+133 
-144 APGLLQ
+144 
-150 SPLIPR
+150 
-156 QTALSDTP
+156 
-164 QPGPVGPQGPAA
+164 
-176 PVSPSCPAAK
+176 
-186 ALSPATIPLGPA
+186 A

-213 RHHGALVR
+213 RHHSALVR

-249 AAASRGES
+249 AAGSRGES

-267 GDGTVDVENMLEA
+267 GDGTVDVENMLET
-280 LKNSSGAN
+280 LKNTSGAN

-340 IPYPV
+340 IPYPA

-374 PSDIN
+374 PSDLN
-379 GNQESDNLKSVTKC
+379 GNEESDKLKSVTKC

-413 TTSFWQSDGSA
+413 TSSFWQSDGSA

-521 YQRVKK
+521 YQRVRK

-634 CTITDHLHTP
+634 CAITDHLDTP
-644 YKASSLIASM
+644 YKASSLISSM
-654 ATVRQNLLYK
+654 AAVRQNLLYK

-702 ETGKTRASI
+702 ETGRTRASI

-739 GLVFAYNSS
+739 GLVFAYNGA
-748 SEKFHAEEHFRR
+748 SEKFHAEEHFKR
-760 FERYDKWKLP
+760 FESYDKWKLR

-777 NRYSCSGDDLG
+777 TRSSYSCDDLG

-803 EIDVKMQQCRVSQYL
+803 EVDVKMQQCRVSQYL

-825 RQETAERLGVQG
+825 RQESAERLGVQG
-837 LNVLGYLRRMREEPS
+837 LSVLGYLRPLRDEPCRTMS
-852 RSMNCLQCKKMN
+852 CLQCRKSE

-874 LKTLQFIQQLIIF
+874 LKTLHFIQQL
-887 AILYFLCLF
+887 AQDL
-896 KVQQKDGGLKYK
+896 VQQKESGLKYK

-930 NPREECILA
+930 KPREECIFA
-939 QTVLLQ
+939 QTLLLQ

-952 VLTADNKT
+952 VFTGDNKT
-960 GKPQETSQ
+960 AKPQETPQ
-968 SKTPGH
+968 SKTAGH
-974 PEAAE
+974 TEAAE

-995 FMPMK
+995 SMPMK
-1000 MLKQEV
+1000 MLKEEV
-1006 KNTLLSGAAIFFPDR
+1006 KNTLLSGAAVFFPDR

-1035 TEQEHKQSVHLA
+1035 TEQEHKQSLHLA

-1055 SDQDPSGLLLL
+1055 SDQDPGGLLLL
-1066 PEKGVSA
+1066 PEKGVTA
-1073 DFDISEVLSV
+1073 NFDISEVLSV

-1118 QGSLLSWCYLQLKGS
+1118 QGSLLSWCYLQLKGT

-1154 NIRMILQSLLSQYN
+1154 NIRTILQSLLSQYS
-1168 GKTIVE
+1168 GKKIVE
-1174 KISNSVFAMATR
+1174 KISSSVFAMATR

-1213 EPLKKLCSEPH
+1213 EPLKSLCSEPH
-1224 KMEMESWQQEQPVV
+1224 KMDMESWQQEQPVV

-1343 DVAVSWALD
+1343 DVAVSWGLD

-1371 KSLRELGS
+1371 RSLRELGS
-1379 ETDLP
+1379 EADLP

-1397 KPVFRHQ
+1397 KLVFRHQ
-1404 MCPEAIV
+1404 MCPEALP
-1411 GGSRISQDKEVF
+1411 GARQSTAKHQDKNKARSSPHDVC
-1423 RKSHPD
+1423 RK
-1429 DCRNFL
+1429 FL
-1435 TDFAKSDP
+1435 IDFAKSDP
-1443 AQDFCGQKSELFKG
+1443 AQDFSGQKSELFRG

-1463 KQTPKTDIV
+1463 KQTPKTDVV
-1472 AGSTVDQAVN
+1472 AGPTVDQAVN

-1495 YEKLQKYGNSNI
+1495 FEKLQKYVNSGGKVPL
-1507 SDYLNNEVWLQMLKK
+1507 SDEFAQVYSLADSIRIWM
-1522 PFSLEMKQK
+1522 LEMKQK
-1531 SLMGRGNDTE
+1531 SLMGRGNDAE
-1541 EKQNIEAS
+1541 EKQNTEAS

-1560 MQKSLLL
+1560 VQKSLLL

-1574 AKTKSFA
+1574 AKTKDSA
-1581 SDHSEARDTD
+1581 SENLEAQDMD
-1591 DVQQYV
+1591 DPQQYV
-1597 SSKCQRTGSIV
+1597 RDKCQRQGSTV
-1608 ETDFQAAG
+1608 DMDFQAAQPVSSRSKERVQT
-1616 SQSSKG
+1616 SQSDLKVKQIPGLHQAEAASAFHSK
-1622 VAHPVPKD
+1622 PV
-1630 GHQMTESD
+1630 
-1638 TKTKPPAEN
+1638 EN

-1666 QFSRG
+1666 QLGRG
-1671 RLRLLSFRSMEEPKA
+1671 RLRLLSFRSMEEPRA
-1686 VPTVKEKYPILKSI
+1686 VPTVKEKYPILKNI
-1700 LDFIKDQSLT
+1700 LDFIKDQSLSHE
-1710 YDSVLKVLALRK
+1710 SVLKVLALRK

-1799 KGFSAINDRSLLPAL
+1799 KGFSTINDRSLLPAL

-1819 TLLHLLDMSWEPS
+1819 ALLHLLDMSWEPS
-1832 DLSFFVEIQLPYL
+1832 DLSFFVEIQLPHL
-1845 LMTTSQENISIH
+1845 LMTTSQENISTH

-1877 EWMDECQDVIF
+1877 EWMDECQDVTF

-1993 LCYGCYSAKKYSDS
+1993 LCYGCYHAKKYSDS

-2013 ITVYPMVTIRI
+2013 MTVYPMVTIRI

-2058 VEGEQLDSQ
+2058 VEGEKLDPQ
-2067 VLSHARVLQRQCI
+2067 VLNHARVLQHQCI

-2095 LKNLALLCM
+2095 LKNSALLCM
-2104 LPEGESFSENDTIPV
+2104 LPEDESFSENDNV
-2119 SPPTDGAAKKHIG
+2119 SGSPPTDNAPKSHPG
-2132 DKAAKGRDEKPS
+2132 DRAGKGRDEKRGT
-2144 MGSFKLCNVTGD
+2144 GSLVHRSGKGDTHKEIQSPAEDKVGKQEIEIKAVSAKKAVVRQESDLSVDGNGPATGD
-2156 CLSEDSTQKQTEKVI
+2156 SLSEDSTQKPTEKVL

-2213 PLMFQ
+2213 PLMFH

-2254 AKALSAKHSLF
+2254 TKILSAKHNLF
-2265 AAGDGSTVPEGWK
+2265 VPGDGSTVPEGWK

-2311 SSAQWHNVIAA
+2311 SSAQWHGVIAA

-2400 LIQKCGQESSDSQ
+2400 LIQKCEQEGSDCQ

-2439 AEAVEATWVL
+2439 AEAVETTWVL

-2460 KTHGFKEIQAAFL
+2460 KIHGFKEIQSAFL

-2506 LYSSKKEISSL
+2506 LYSSKQDISSL
-2517 AEREDTELEEREQE
+2517 AEQEDTELEDREQD
-2531 QDVEQPTVGST
+2531 QDVEQPVVGPVDS
-2542 DVEQNKLDPLEGL
+2542 EQNKLDPLEGL

-2700 DYLYRVNEATAVLY
+2700 EYLYRVNEAIAVLY

-2767 VLHGCSESMLGTMAL
+2767 VLHGCKESMLGTMAL

-2800 KHPYNNNTNFE
+2800 QHPYNNNTNFE

-2914 VPHLP
+2914 IPHLP
-2919 LAKIWEWQVGVA
+2919 LSKIWEWQVGVA

-2953 TQRDCDLTLLKP
+2953 SQGDCDLTLLKP
-2965 LWQLFTHMENNLCH
+2965 LWQLFTHMENNSCQ
-2979 DITKPGILLPLHR
+2979 DTAKPGILLPLHR

>member
-1 MSSWTTQSEHALA
+1 Q
-14 QAHANDSVRIT
+14 
-25 KPLALAEPRSV
+25 
-36 SSTCCPL
+36 
-43 PTPCPAAPAQP
+43 
-54 PERRGALTHRD
+54 
-65 VVAAVEGEPAA
+65 
-76 QRERLQ
+76 
-82 RRQPRHV
+82 
-89 VHEPRGREVPGHKG
+89 
-103 PGGVSACGTGPV
+103 
-115 PLSPPSIPS
+115 
-124 SGSVRPQGP
+124 
-133 LHNWVLPAPND
+133 
-144 APGLLQ
+144 
-150 SPLIPR
+150 
-156 QTALSDTP
+156 
-164 QPGPVGPQGPAA
+164 
-176 PVSPSCPAAK
+176 
-186 ALSPATIPLGPA
+186 
-198 TARLREAALPEPLVS
+198 
-213 RHHGALVR
+213 
-221 WLEERL
+221 
-227 SRGDEAVSLEQF
+227 
-239 CEVLESVSRL
+239 
-249 AAASRGES
+249 
-257 EEAFAQFDAE
+257 AFAQFDAE

-280 LKNSSGAN
+280 LKNCSGAN

-335 ISSTA
+335 ISSSA

-368 LKEREY
+368 LKERGI
-374 PSDIN
+374 DLN
-379 GNQESDNLKSVTKC
+379 GNQESDKLKSVTKC

-433 KPDVV
+433 KPDIV

-469 QEVRDVHIPSNITGY
+469 QEVRNVHIPSNITGY

-595 EVDSFLIRITSCCTT
+595 EVDSFLIRITSSCTT

-619 FALARGSVAKVLSSL
+619 FALARGSVAKVISSL
-634 CTITDHLHTP
+634 CAITDHLDTP
-644 YKASSLIASM
+644 YKASSLITSM

-688 NLLVEPWTGDGFLT
+688 NLLLEPWTGDGFLT

-718 SSFQVTQIRIKVR
+718 SAFQVTQIRIKVR

-739 GLVFAYNSS
+739 GLVFAYNCA
-748 SEKFHAEEHFRR
+748 SEKFHAEEHFKR
-760 FERYDKWKLP
+760 FESYDKWKLR

-777 NRYSCSGDDLG
+777 SRSSCSCDDLG

-803 EIDVKMQQCRVSQYL
+803 EVDVRMQKCRIAQYL

-825 RQETAERLGVQG
+825 RQDTAERLGVQG
-837 LNVLGYLRRMREEPS
+837 LNVLGYLRPVREEPS
-852 RSMNCLQCKKMN
+852 STMNCLQCRKT
-864 DDTVCGTTLL
+864 DEDTVCGTTLL
-874 LKTLQFIQQLIIF
+874 LKTLHFIQQL
-887 AILYFLCLF
+887 AQDL
-896 KVQQKDGGLKYK
+896 QKERRLKYK

-930 NPREECILA
+930 NPREECIFA
-939 QTVLLQ
+939 QTLLLQ

-952 VLTADNKT
+952 VLTGDNKT
-960 GKPQETSQ
+960 AKPQETSQ
-968 SKTPGH
+968 SKTSGH
-974 PEAAE
+974 TEAAE

-1000 MLKQEV
+1000 MLKEEV

-1021 QTRRHQLFTMMKNI
+1021 QARRHQLFTMMKNI

-1055 SDQDPSGLLLL
+1055 SDQDPGGLLLL
-1066 PEKGVSA
+1066 PEKGISA
-1073 DFDISEVLSV
+1073 DFGTSEVLSV

-1118 QGSLLSWCYLQLKGS
+1118 QGSLLSWCYLQLKGGDDS
-1133 DNSAKDLAVEILK
+1133 TKDLAVEILK
-1146 NYVGQFLS
+1146 NYVSQFLS
-1154 NIRMILQSLLSQYN
+1154 NIRTILQSLLSQYS

-1199 IPYCTLLQGFSTLI
+1199 IPYCTLLQEFSTLI
-1213 EPLKKLCSEPH
+1213 EPLKSLCSEPH

-1343 DVAVSWALD
+1343 DVAVSWGLD

-1358 RLMGRLASRSMAL
+1358 RLMGRLASRSLAL
-1371 KSLRELGS
+1371 KSLRDLGS
-1379 ETDLP
+1379 EADLP

-1404 MCPEAIV
+1404 MCPEALL
-1411 GGSRISQDKEVF
+1411 GARKSSRQYQDKTEV
-1423 RKSHPD
+1423 RSSHQD

-1435 TDFAKSDP
+1435 IDFAKSDP
-1443 AQDFCGQKSELFKG
+1443 AQDFSGQKSELFKG

-1482 STFAALVYLTPDL
+1482 STFAALLYLTPDL
-1495 YEKLQKYGNSNI
+1495 YEKLQKYVTSGGKVPL
-1507 SDYLNNEVWLQMLKK
+1507 SDEFAQVYSLADSIRIWM
-1522 PFSLEMKQK
+1522 LEMKQK
-1531 SLMGRGNDTE
+1531 SLMSRGNDTE
-1541 EKQNIEAS
+1541 EKQNTEAS

-1567 LDFLPVR
+1567 LSFLPVR
-1574 AKTKSFA
+1574 AKTKGSA
-1581 SDHSEARDTD
+1581 SDSLESQDTD
-1591 DVQQYV
+1591 DLQHYV
-1597 SSKCQRTGSIV
+1597 SDKCQRKGSVVDTG
-1608 ETDFQAAG
+1608 FQAAH
-1616 SQSSKG
+1616 SLSSTG
-1622 VAHPVPKD
+1622 ETHPVPKEGAQVTQPD
-1630 GHQMTESD
+1630 MKVKGAPDPLQ
-1638 TKTKPPAEN
+1638 AEEASAAHSRAVEN
-1647 TVSQQEDVSSP
+1647 AASQQEDVSSP

-1671 RLRLLSFRSMEEPKA
+1671 RLRLLSFRSMEEPRA

-1700 LDFIKDQSLT
+1700 LDFIKDQSLSHE
-1710 YDSVLKVLALRK
+1710 SVLKVLALRK
-1722 SQGQSIMEVLKTI
+1722 SQGQSILEVLKTI
-1735 RQCLDSLGQPHCFN
+1735 RRCLDSLGQPHCFH

-1799 KGFSAINDRSLLPAL
+1799 KGFSTINDRSLLPAL

-1819 TLLHLLDMSWEPS
+1819 TVLHLLDMSWEPS
-1832 DLSFFVEIQLPYL
+1832 DLSFFVEIQLPHL
-1845 LMTTSQENISIH
+1845 LMATSQENISIH
-1857 DSVICQ
+1857 ESVICQ

-1877 EWMDECQDVIF
+1877 EWMDECQDVTF
-1888 ETWYEKIAQAD
+1888 ETWYEKIAQAE

-1959 EDDHEMVNMEY
+1959 EDDHEMVSIEY

-2058 VEGEQLDSQ
+2058 VEGEKLDSQ
-2067 VLSHARVLQRQCI
+2067 VLSHARVLQHQCI

-2104 LPEGESFSENDTIPV
+2104 LPEGESFSENDAVSV
-2119 SPPTDGAAKKHIG
+2119 SPPTDGAPKGPGDTGEVLSEIQSPAEDQVGKEGSESKAVFAKK
-2132 DKAAKGRDEKPS
+2132 DVLRQESDLPVAD
-2144 MGSFKLCNVTGD
+2144 NVSLTD
-2156 CLSEDSTQKQTEKVI
+2156 AHLVEDSAQKQAEKI
-2171 IPSQEQVFAE
+2171 LIPSQEQVFAE

-2243 RLMPAEVDAAV
+2243 RLKPAEVDAAV
-2254 AKALSAKHSLF
+2254 TKVLSAKHNF
-2265 AAGDGSTVPEGWK
+2265 
-2278 TTHLLF
+2278 
-2284 SLGAV
+2284 
-2289 CLDSRVG
+2289 RVG

-2306 LRALN
+2306 LRSLN

-2400 LIQKCGQESSDSQ
+2400 LIQKCGQEGSDSQ
-2413 TQLRQYLQHFV
+2413 AQLKQYLQHFV

-2460 KTHGFKEIQAAFL
+2460 KIHGFKEIQAAFL
-2473 QSGLLKL
+2473 QSDLLKL

-2517 AEREDTELEEREQE
+2517 AKREDTELEEREQD
-2531 QDVEQPTVGST
+2531 QDVEQPIVGPVDS
-2542 DVEQNKLDPLEGL
+2542 EQNKLDPLEGL

-2640 PCLSKPV
+2640 PCLSKPA

-2714 ARHVLA
+2714 ARHVLT

-2767 VLHGCSESMLGTMAL
+2767 VLQRCDESMLGTMAL

-2789 EPGMAVQMRES
+2789 EPGMAV
-2800 KHPYNNNTNFE
+2800 
-2811 DKVHIPGAIYLSI
+2811 
-2824 KFDSQCNTEEGCD
+2824 QCNTEEGCD

-2851 HSFSGSPQKWTDFEL
+2851 HSFSGSPQKWNDFEL

-2953 TQRDCDLTLLKP
+2953 QQGDCDLTLLKP
-2965 LWQLFTHMENNLCH
+2965 LWQLFTHMENNLCY
-2979 DITKPGILLPLHR
+2979 DMAKPGILLPLHR

>member
-1 MSSWTTQSEHALA
+1 MGSAASHSSEEEEEG
-14 QAHANDSVRIT
+14 
-25 KPLALAEPRSV
+25 AEEGMEG
-36 SSTCCPL
+36 
-43 PTPCPAAPAQP
+43 AA
-54 PERRGALTHRD
+54 
-65 VVAAVEGEPAA
+65 AA
-76 QRERLQ
+76 
-82 RRQPRHV
+82 
-89 VHEPRGREVPGHKG
+89 
-103 PGGVSACGTGPV
+103 
-115 PLSPPSIPS
+115 
-124 SGSVRPQGP
+124 
-133 LHNWVLPAPND
+133 
-144 APGLLQ
+144 
-150 SPLIPR
+150 
-156 QTALSDTP
+156 P
-164 QPGPVGPQGPAA
+164 QPGAPFPPGAA
-176 PVSPSCPAAK
+176 A
-186 ALSPATIPLGPA
+186 SPAPPLPPAEVLLEQARLREA
-198 TARLREAALPEPLVS
+198 TARLREAALPESLVS
-213 RHHGALVR
+213 RHHSTLVR

-249 AAASRGES
+249 AAGSRGES

-312 FSESKERLGLH
+312 FAESKERLGLH
-323 ASMIL
+323 AAMLL

-335 ISSTA
+335 VSSSA
-340 IPYPV
+340 IPYPL
-345 LEYFNNIC
+345 LEYFNNLC
-353 TMRSSVLKDSLDRLL
+353 TMRSSLLKDSLERLL

-374 PSDIN
+374 PSDLN
-379 GNQESDNLKSVTKC
+379 GNQESDKLKSVTKC

-413 TTSFWQSDGSA
+413 TSSFWQSDGSA

-464 NASSL
+464 SAGSL
-469 QEVRDVHIPSNITGY
+469 QEVRDVHIPSNVTGY

-527 VGVSVCDASAI
+527 VGVSVGDASAI

-634 CTITDHLHTP
+634 CTISDHLDTP
-644 YKASSLIASM
+644 YRASALISSM
-654 ATVRQNLLYK
+654 AAVRQNLLYK

-739 GLVFAYNSS
+739 GLVFAYSS
-748 SEKFHAEEHFRR
+748 AADKFHAEEHFRR
-760 FERYDKWKLP
+760 FESYDQWKLR

-777 NRYSCSGDDLG
+777 TRSSCSCDDLG

-803 EIDVKMQQCRVSQYL
+803 EVDVKMQQCRVSQYL
-818 MIKFLCT
+818 MVKFLCT

-837 LNVLGYLRRMREEPS
+837 LSVLGYLRPPRGQPS
-852 RSMNCLQCKKMN
+852 RSMNCLQCPRPD

-874 LKTLQFIQQLIIF
+874 LKTLHFIQQL
-887 AILYFLCLF
+887 AQDL
-896 KVQQKDGGLKYK
+896 VQQKESAFKYK

-921 WNFYNKLHQ
+921 WNFYSKLHQ
-930 NPREECILA
+930 NPREECVFA
-939 QTVLLQ
+939 QTLLLQ

-952 VLTADNKT
+952 VLTGDDKT
-960 GKPQETSQ
+960 AKPQEISQ
-968 SKTPGH
+968 STTSGH
-974 PEAAE
+974 TEAAE

-1000 MLKQEV
+1000 MLKEEV
-1006 KNTLLSGAAIFFPDR
+1006 KNTLLSGAAVFFPDR
-1021 QTRRHQLFTMMKNI
+1021 QTRRHQLFTMMNI

-1047 FRSLCTHF
+1047 FRSLCSHF
-1055 SDQDPSGLLLL
+1055 SDQDPGGLLLL

-1073 DFDISEVLSV
+1073 TFDISEVLSV

-1118 QGSLLSWCYLQLKGS
+1118 QGSLLSWCYLQLKGN
-1133 DNSAKDLAVEILK
+1133 DNSAKDLAAEILK

-1154 NIRMILQSLLSQYN
+1154 NVRTILQSLLSQYS

-1213 EPLKKLCSEPH
+1213 EPLKSLCGEPH
-1224 KMEMESWQQEQPVV
+1224 KLEMESWQQEQPVV

-1329 EWGYKFSVTAYGLP
+1329 EWGYKFCVTAYGLP
-1343 DVAVSWALD
+1343 DVAVSWGLD

-1358 RLMGRLASRSMAL
+1358 RLLGRLASRSMAPRA
-1371 KSLRELGS
+1371 LRDLGG
-1379 ETDLP
+1379 EAELP
-1384 PLKVTSVLNSPLW
+1384 PLKVTAVLNSPLW

-1404 MCPEAIV
+1404 MCPEALP
-1411 GGSRISQDKEVF
+1411 GARQSSKLLQDKAEA
-1423 RKSHPD
+1423 RSPLPE
-1429 DCRNFL
+1429 DCRHFL
-1435 TDFAKSDP
+1435 IDFAKSDP
-1443 AQDFCGQKSELFKG
+1443 AQGFSGQKSELFKG
-1457 LIQACK
+1457 LTQACK

-1482 STFAALVYLTPDL
+1482 STFAALVYLTPEL
-1495 YEKLQKYGNSNI
+1495 YEKLQRYVNSGGKVPL
-1507 SDYLNNEVWLQMLKK
+1507 SDDFAQVYALADSLRIWM
-1522 PFSLEMKQK
+1522 LEMKQK
-1531 SLMGRGNDTE
+1531 SLMSRGSDTE
-1541 EKQNIEAS
+1541 EKQNAEAS

-1567 LDFLPVR
+1567 LNFLPVR
-1574 AKTKSFA
+1574 AKTKDSA
-1581 SDHSEARDTD
+1581 SDSLGAQGID
-1591 DVQQYV
+1591 DIQKDVTE
-1597 SSKCQRTGSIV
+1597 KCRRKGSLV
-1608 ETDFQAAG
+1608 DTDFQAAH
-1616 SQSSKG
+1616 SVSSSG
-1622 VAHPVPKD
+1622 GTHPVSKED
-1630 GHQMTESD
+1630 SQMTHSD
-1638 TKTKPPAEN
+1638 MKTKQVPDPLPSEEAVHSKPVEHAA
-1647 TVSQQEDVSSP
+1647 SQQEDVASP

-1666 QFSRG
+1666 QLSRG
-1671 RLRLLSFRSMEEPKA
+1671 RLRLLSFRSMEEPRA
-1686 VPTVKEKYPILKSI
+1686 LPTVKEKYPMLKSI
-1700 LDFIKDQSLT
+1700 LDFIKDQSLSHE
-1710 YDSVLKVLALRK
+1710 SVLRVLALRK
-1722 SQGQSIMEVLKTI
+1722 SQGQSILEVLRTT
-1735 RQCLDSLGQPHCFN
+1735 RRCLGSLGQPHCFH

-1819 TLLHLLDMSWEPS
+1819 ALLHLLDMSWEPS
-1832 DLSFFVEIQLPYL
+1832 DLSFFVEIQLPHL
-1845 LMTTSQENISIH
+1845 LMATSQENISTH

-1877 EWMDECQDVIF
+1877 EWMDECQDVMF

-2024 SDRQRLIQPYVHNY
+2024 SDRQRLIQPYLHNY

-2047 LYSADLANGEE
+2047 LYSADLAAAEQADGERLQP
-2058 VEGEQLDSQ
+2058 QL
-2067 VLSHARVLQRQCI
+2067 LAHARVLQHQCI

-2095 LKNLALLCM
+2095 VKNLALLCM
-2104 LPEGESFSENDTIPV
+2104 LPEGESFSDNDTVSV
-2119 SPPTDGAAKKHIG
+2119 SPPTDAAPKSPAG
-2132 DKAAKGRDEKPS
+2132 DKAVKGQEEKPS
-2144 MGSFKLCNVTGD
+2144 TGSLLCCSVRGDTQTEIQSPAGDKVENQGSESKAVCAKKAALSPESGMAVAAAAPTADD
-2156 CLSEDSTQKQTEKVI
+2156 CLFEDSTQKQAEKLLL
-2171 IPSQEQVFAE
+2171 PSQEQVFAE

-2243 RLMPAEVDAAV
+2243 RLKPAEVDAAV
-2254 AKALSAKHSLF
+2254 AEVLSAKHNLF
-2265 AAGDGSTVPEGWK
+2265 AAGDGSAVPEGWK

-2311 SSAQWHNVIAA
+2311 ACAQWHEVIAA
-2322 FTDHCIK
+2322 FTEHCVR

-2353 CMGTRS
+2353 CMGTRC
-2359 VYMDNANE
+2359 VYVDNANE
-2367 PHNVIILKHFTEK
+2367 PHGVIILKHFTEK

-2400 LIQKCGQESSDSQ
+2400 LIQKCGQEGNDPQ

-2431 QTSMDSSY
+2431 QTTVDSSC

-2460 KTHGFKEIQAAFL
+2460 KIHGFKEVQAAFL

-2517 AEREDTELEEREQE
+2517 AEREDTELEEREQD
-2531 QDVEQPTVGST
+2531 QDVEQPVIGPA
-2542 DVEQNKLDPLEGL
+2542 DPEQNKLDPLEGL

-2647 LCDKATEETNP
+2647 LCDKATEESNP

-2720 SLLAEWPDDVAINE
+2720 SLLAEWPDNVAISE

-2767 VLHGCSESMLGTMAL
+2767 VLHGCSEGMLGTMAL

-2837 ELLMSSSSDFQQDR
+2837 ELLMASSSDFQQDR
-2851 HSFSGSPQKWTDFEL
+2851 HSFSGSPQKWNDFEL

-2919 LAKIWEWQVGVA
+2919 LARIWEWQVGVA

-2979 DITKPGILLPLHR
+2979 DMAKPGILLPLHR
-2992 ALAELFFVTENRVT
+2992 ALAELFFVTENRVA
-3006 ELGSLQEYLLAL
+3006 ELGTLQEYLLAL

-3027 TAQALKNIAAISLAI
+3027 TAQALRNIAAISLAI
-3042 NYPNKSTSFWNV
+3042 NYPNKSTALWNV

>member
-1 MSSWTTQSEHALA
+1 MGTAASHSSEEEEEG
-14 QAHANDSVRIT
+14 
-25 KPLALAEPRSV
+25 AEEGMEGAAGAPQ
-36 SSTCCPL
+36 
-43 PTPCPAAPAQP
+43 AAPLLP
-54 PERRGALTHRD
+54 PAEVLLEQARL
-65 VVAAVEGEPAA
+65 
-76 QRERLQ
+76 RE
-82 RRQPRHV
+82 
-89 VHEPRGREVPGHKG
+89 
-103 PGGVSACGTGPV
+103 
-115 PLSPPSIPS
+115 
-124 SGSVRPQGP
+124 
-133 LHNWVLPAPND
+133 
-144 APGLLQ
+144 
-150 SPLIPR
+150 
-156 QTALSDTP
+156 
-164 QPGPVGPQGPAA
+164 
-176 PVSPSCPAAK
+176 
-186 ALSPATIPLGPA
+186 A

-213 RHHGALVR
+213 RHHSALVR

-249 AAASRGES
+249 AAGSRGES

-374 PSDIN
+374 PSDLN
-379 GNQESDNLKSVTKC
+379 GNQESDKLKSVMKC

-413 TTSFWQSDGSA
+413 TSSFWQSDGSA

-464 NASSL
+464 NASNL

-575 LSLTPGSTD
+575 LSLTPGSTE

-634 CTITDHLHTP
+634 CAITDHLDTP
-644 YKASSLIASM
+644 YKASSLISSM
-654 ATVRQNLLYK
+654 AAVRQNLLYK

-718 SSFQVTQIRIKVR
+718 SSFQVTQIRLKVR

-739 GLVFAYNSS
+739 GLVFAYNSA
-748 SEKFHAEEHFRR
+748 SEKFHAEEHFKR
-760 FERYDKWKLP
+760 FESYDKWKLR

-777 NRYSCSGDDLG
+777 TRSSCSCDDLG

-803 EIDVKMQQCRVSQYL
+803 EVDVRMQQCRVSQYL

-825 RQETAERLGVQG
+825 RQDSAERLGVQG
-837 LNVLGYLRRMREEPS
+837 LSVLGYLRPLRDEPCS
-852 RSMNCLQCKKMN
+852 TMSCLQCRKTEE
-864 DDTVCGTTLL
+864 DTVCGTTLL
-874 LKTLQFIQQLIIF
+874 LKTLHFIQQL
-887 AILYFLCLF
+887 AQDL
-896 KVQQKDGGLKYK
+896 VQQKESGLKYK

-930 NPREECILA
+930 NSNQCVEECIFA
-939 QTVLLQ
+939 QTLLLQ

-952 VLTADNKT
+952 VLTGDNKT
-960 GKPQETSQ
+960 AKPQETPQ
-968 SKTPGH
+968 SKTAGH
-974 PEAAE
+974 IEAAE

-1000 MLKQEV
+1000 MLKEEV
-1006 KNTLLSGAAIFFPDR
+1006 KNTLLSGAAVFFPDR

-1055 SDQDPSGLLLL
+1055 SDQDPGGLLLL

-1073 DFDISEVLSV
+1073 NFDISEILSV

-1118 QGSLLSWCYLQLKGS
+1118 QGSLLSWCYLQLKGT

-1154 NIRMILQSLLSQYN
+1154 NIRTILQSLLSQYS

-1174 KISNSVFAMATR
+1174 KISSSVFAMATR
-1186 QLVIFLLDFCTLD
+1186 QLVSDLW
-1199 IPYCTLLQGFSTLI
+1199 GFVLTDTKI
-1213 EPLKKLCSEPH
+1213 Y
-1224 KMEMESWQQEQPVV
+1224 WQQEQPVV

-1343 DVAVSWALD
+1343 DVAVSWGLD

-1379 ETDLP
+1379 EADLP

-1404 MCPEAIV
+1404 LCPEALP
-1411 GGSRISQDKEVF
+1411 GARQTSAKHQDKNEARSSPHDV
-1423 RKSHPD
+1423 
-1429 DCRNFL
+1429 CRNFL

-1443 AQDFCGQKSELFKG
+1443 AQDFSGQKSELFKG

-1472 AGSTVDQAVN
+1472 AGPTVDQAVN

-1495 YEKLQKYGNSNI
+1495 FEKLQKYVNSGGKVPL
-1507 SDYLNNEVWLQMLKK
+1507 SDEFAQVYSLADSIRIWM
-1522 PFSLEMKQK
+1522 LEMKQK
-1531 SLMGRGNDTE
+1531 SLMGRGNDAE
-1541 EKQNIEAS
+1541 EKQNTEAS
-1549 EVNPETLAKLC
+1549 EMNPETLAKLC
-1560 MQKSLLL
+1560 VQKSLLL
-1567 LDFLPVR
+1567 LNFLPIR
-1574 AKTKSFA
+1574 AKTKDSA
-1581 SDHSEARDTD
+1581 SDSLEAQDMD
-1591 DVQQYV
+1591 DPQQYV
-1597 SSKCQRTGSIV
+1597 SDQCQRQGSAV
-1608 ETDFQAAG
+1608 DMDFQAAP
-1616 SQSSKG
+1616 SVSSTEAAAACHSK
-1622 VAHPVPKD
+1622 PV
-1630 GHQMTESD
+1630 
-1638 TKTKPPAEN
+1638 EN

-1666 QFSRG
+1666 QLSRG
-1671 RLRLLSFRSMEEPKA
+1671 RLRLLSFRSMEEPKP
-1686 VPTVKEKYPILKSI
+1686 VPTVKEKYPILKNI
-1700 LDFIKDQSLT
+1700 LDFIKDQSLSHE
-1710 YDSVLKVLALRK
+1710 SVLKVLALRK

-1735 RQCLDSLGQPHCFN
+1735 RQCLDSLGQPHCFH

-1799 KGFSAINDRSLLPAL
+1799 KGFSTINDRSLLPAL

-1819 TLLHLLDMSWEPS
+1819 ALLHLLDMSWEPS
-1832 DLSFFVEIQLPYL
+1832 DLSFFVEIQLPHL

-1877 EWMDECQDVIF
+1877 EWMDECQDVMF

-1993 LCYGCYSAKKYSDS
+1993 LCYGCYHAKKYSDS

-2058 VEGEQLDSQ
+2058 VEGEKLDPQ
-2067 VLSHARVLQRQCI
+2067 VVSHARVLQHQCI

-2104 LPEGESFSENDTIPV
+2104 LPEDESISENCSV
-2119 SPPTDGAAKKHIG
+2119 SGSPPTDSAPKSHPG
-2132 DKAAKGRDEKPS
+2132 DRAGKGRDEKRS
-2144 MGSFKLCNVTGD
+2144 TGSLLHRSVSTSGD
-2156 CLSEDSTQKQTEKVI
+2156 SVLEDSTQKPTEKVL

-2201 STMSLINLEQIL
+2201 FTMSLINLEQIL
-2213 PLMFQ
+2213 PLMFH

-2254 AKALSAKHSLF
+2254 TKILSAKHNLF
-2265 AAGDGSTVPEGWK
+2265 VPGDGSTVPEGWK

-2306 LRALN
+2306 LRSLN
-2311 SSAQWHNVIAA
+2311 SSAQWHPVIAA

-2400 LIQKCGQESSDSQ
+2400 LIQKCGQEGSDSH

-2439 AEAVEATWVL
+2439 AEAVETTWVL

-2460 KTHGFKEIQAAFL
+2460 KIHGFKEIQSAFL

-2506 LYSSKKEISSL
+2506 LYSSKQDISSL
-2517 AEREDTELEEREQE
+2517 AEQEDTELEDREQD
-2531 QDVEQPTVGST
+2531 QDVEQPVVGPV
-2542 DVEQNKLDPLEGL
+2542 DLEQNKLDPLEGL

-2584 MKRTDSFFLEV
+2584 MKRTESFFLEV

-2621 RLRLEEQSSK
+2621 RLRLEEQSCK

-2700 DYLYRVNEATAVLY
+2700 DYLYRVNEAIAVLY

-2767 VLHGCSESMLGTMAL
+2767 VLHGCKESMLGTMAL

-2800 KHPYNNNTNFE
+2800 RHPYNNNTNFE

-2914 VPHLP
+2914 IPHLP

-2953 TQRDCDLTLLKP
+2953 SQGDCDLTLLKP
-2965 LWQLFTHMENNLCH
+2965 LWQLFTHMENNSCH
-2979 DITKPGILLPLHR
+2979 DSAKPGILLPLHR

-3018 NTEDHLHRC
+3018 NTEDHLHHC

>member
-1 MSSWTTQSEHALA
+1 MGTAASHSSEDEEEGA
-14 QAHANDSVRIT
+14 
-25 KPLALAEPRSV
+25 AEEGMEG
-36 SSTCCPL
+36 
-43 PTPCPAAPAQP
+43 AA
-54 PERRGALTHRD
+54 
-65 VVAAVEGEPAA
+65 AA
-76 QRERLQ
+76 
-82 RRQPRHV
+82 
-89 VHEPRGREVPGHKG
+89 
-103 PGGVSACGTGPV
+103 
-115 PLSPPSIPS
+115 
-124 SGSVRPQGP
+124 
-133 LHNWVLPAPND
+133 
-144 APGLLQ
+144 
-150 SPLIPR
+150 
-156 QTALSDTP
+156 P
-164 QPGPVGPQGPAA
+164 QPGAA
-176 PVSPSCPAAK
+176 FPPGAA
-186 ALSPATIPLGPA
+186 ASPAPPLPPAEVLLDQARLREA
-198 TARLREAALPEPLVS
+198 TARLREAALPESLVS
-213 RHHGALVR
+213 RHHSTLVR

-249 AAASRGES
+249 AAGSRGES

-335 ISSTA
+335 ISNTA

-374 PSDIN
+374 PSDLN
-379 GNQESDNLKSVTKC
+379 GNQESDKLKSVTKC

-444 AVAANDQSYMP
+444 AVAASDQSYMP

-619 FALARGSVAKVLSSL
+619 FALARGSVAKVISSL
-634 CTITDHLHTP
+634 CTITDHLETP

-654 ATVRQNLLYK
+654 AMVRQSLLYK

-739 GLVFAYNSS
+739 GLVFAYNSA
-748 SEKFHAEEHFRR
+748 SEKFHAEEHFKR
-760 FERYDKWKLP
+760 FESYDKWKLR

-777 NRYSCSGDDLG
+777 NRSSCSCDDLG

-803 EIDVKMQQCRVSQYL
+803 EVDVKMQECRISQYL

-825 RQETAERLGVQG
+825 RQDTAERLGVQG
-837 LNVLGYLRRMREEPS
+837 LNVLGYLRPTRDEPS
-852 RSMNCLQCKKMN
+852 RSMNCLQCRKMD

-874 LKTLQFIQQLIIF
+874 LKTLHFIQQL
-887 AILYFLCLF
+887 AQDL
-896 KVQQKDGGLKYK
+896 VQQKENGLKCK

-930 NPREECILA
+930 SPREECIFA
-939 QTVLLQ
+939 QTLLLQ

-960 GKPQETSQ
+960 AKPQETSQ
-968 SKTPGH
+968 SKTSGH
-974 PEAAE
+974 TEAAK

-990 MGDSN
+990 MGNSN

-1000 MLKQEV
+1000 MLKEEV

-1055 SDQDPSGLLLL
+1055 SDQDPGGLLLL
-1066 PEKGVSA
+1066 PEKGVSENL
-1073 DFDISEVLSV
+1073 DISEVLSV

-1099 LDVAQ
+1099 LDVVQ

-1154 NIRMILQSLLSQYN
+1154 NIRTILQSLLSQYS

-1213 EPLKKLCSEPH
+1213 EPLKSLCSEPH

-1303 EKWPK
+1303 DKWPK

-1343 DVAVSWALD
+1343 DVVVSWGLD
-1352 LQLLVS
+1352 LQLLVC

-1371 KSLRELGS
+1371 KSFRELGS
-1379 ETDLP
+1379 EADLP
-1384 PLKVTSVLNSPLW
+1384 PLKVTAVLNSPLW

-1404 MCPEAIV
+1404 MCPEALL
-1411 GGSRISQDKEVF
+1411 GASQSSMLHQDKKEAGS
-1423 RKSHPD
+1423 SHQD

-1435 TDFAKSDP
+1435 IDFAKSDP
-1443 AQDFCGQKSELFKG
+1443 AQDFSGQKSELFKG
-1457 LIQACK
+1457 FTQACK

-1495 YEKLQKYGNSNI
+1495 YEKLQKYVNSGGKVPLSYEFAQVYSLADSI
-1507 SDYLNNEVWLQMLKK
+1507 RIWM
-1522 PFSLEMKQK
+1522 LEMKQK
-1531 SLMGRGNDTE
+1531 SLMGRGNDFE
-1541 EKQNIEAS
+1541 EKQSTEAS
-1549 EVNPETLAKLC
+1549 EMNPETLAKLC

-1567 LDFLPVR
+1567 LNFLPVR
-1574 AKTKSFA
+1574 AKTKDSA
-1581 SDHSEARDTD
+1581 SDSLEGQDVD
-1591 DVQQYV
+1591 DIQHYV
-1597 SSKCQRTGSIV
+1597 GDKCQRKGSFV
-1608 ETDFQAAG
+1608 DMDFQAAYSLSSNGVTPAVSKEG
-1616 SQSSKG
+1616 SQ
-1622 VAHPVPKD
+1622 
-1630 GHQMTESD
+1630 MTLSD
-1638 TKTKPPAEN
+1638 TKMEQLPDSLQTEAASAIHSKPVES
-1647 TVSQQEDVSSP
+1647 TVSQQEDTSSP

-1671 RLRLLSFRSMEEPKA
+1671 RLRLLSFRSMEEPRP
-1686 VPTVKEKYPILKSI
+1686 VPTVKTKYPILKNV
-1700 LDFIKDQSLT
+1700 LDFIKDQSLS
-1710 YDSVLKVLALRK
+1710 YESVLKVLALRK
-1722 SQGQSIMEVLKTI
+1722 SQGQNIMEVLKTI
-1735 RQCLDSLGQPHCFN
+1735 HQCLDSLGQPHCFH

-1799 KGFSAINDRSLLPAL
+1799 KGFSTVNDRSLLPAL

-1832 DLSFFVEIQLPYL
+1832 DLSFFVEIQLPQL

-1877 EWMDECQDVIF
+1877 EWMDECQDVMF

-2024 SDRQRLIQPYVHNY
+2024 SDRQRLIQPYIHNY

-2047 LYSADLANGEE
+2047 LYSADLANGGE
-2058 VEGEQLDSQ
+2058 VEGEKLDSQ
-2067 VLSHARVLQRQCI
+2067 VLSHARVVQHQCI

-2104 LPEGESFSENDTIPV
+2104 LPEGESFSENGTVSV
-2119 SPPTDGAAKKHIG
+2119 SPPTDGAPKNHTD
-2132 DKAAKGRDEKPS
+2132 DKAVKGKDEKPTT
-2144 MGSFKLCNVTGD
+2144 GSFIHCNGKGD
-2156 CLSEDSTQKQTEKVI
+2156 TCNEIQSLAEDKVGKQGSESKAVFANKAVLRQESDFSVEDNGSPTDDSLIEDSAQKQAEKVL

-2254 AKALSAKHSLF
+2254 AKVLSAKHNLF
-2265 AAGDGSTVPEGWK
+2265 AAGDGAAVPEGWK

-2306 LRALN
+2306 LRSLN
-2311 SSAQWHNVIAA
+2311 NSAQWHNVIAA

-2400 LIQKCGQESSDSQ
+2400 LIQKCGQEGSDSQ

-2439 AEAVEATWVL
+2439 TEAVEATWVL

-2460 KTHGFKEIQAAFL
+2460 KIHGFKEVQAAFL

-2517 AEREDTELEEREQE
+2517 AEREDTELEEREQD
-2531 QDVEQPTVGST
+2531 QDVEPPVVGPV
-2542 DVEQNKLDPLEGL
+2542 DLEQNKLDPLEGL

-2631 AVDTDMIIL
+2631 A
-2640 PCLSKPV
+2640 
-2647 LCDKATEETNP
+2647 
-2658 VAQKLITN
+2658 
-2666 TESDLQLS
+2666 
-2674 YAKQRRT
+2674 
-2681 KSSILLH
+2681 
-2688 KELDSR
+2688 
-2694 SKKAVR
+2694 
-2700 DYLYRVNEATAVLY
+2700 
-2714 ARHVLA
+2714 
-2720 SLLAEWPDDVAINE
+2720 
-2734 EILDLSGPAHMTY
+2734 
-2747 ILDMLMQL
+2747 
-2755 EEKQLW
+2755 
-2761 EKILQK
+2761 ILQK

-2851 HSFSGSPQKWTDFEL
+2851 HSFSGSPQKWNDFEL

-2899 TGFEILKQMLSEERV
+2899 TGFEILKQMLSEERA

-2953 TQRDCDLTLLKP
+2953 AQRDCDLTLLKP

-2979 DITKPGILLPLHR
+2979 DMAKPGILLPLHR
-2992 ALAELFFVTENRVT
+2992 ALAELFFVTENRVA

>member
-1 MSSWTTQSEHALA
+1 MGTAASHSSEEEEEGAEEGMEGA
-14 QAHANDSVRIT
+14 AGAPQAGA
-25 KPLALAEPRSV
+25 
-36 SSTCCPL
+36 
-43 PTPCPAAPAQP
+43 AAPALP
-54 PERRGALTHRD
+54 PAEVLLEQARL
-65 VVAAVEGEPAA
+65 
-76 QRERLQ
+76 RE
-82 RRQPRHV
+82 
-89 VHEPRGREVPGHKG
+89 
-103 PGGVSACGTGPV
+103 
-115 PLSPPSIPS
+115 
-124 SGSVRPQGP
+124 
-133 LHNWVLPAPND
+133 
-144 APGLLQ
+144 
-150 SPLIPR
+150 
-156 QTALSDTP
+156 
-164 QPGPVGPQGPAA
+164 
-176 PVSPSCPAAK
+176 
-186 ALSPATIPLGPA
+186 A

-213 RHHGALVR
+213 RHHSALVR

-249 AAASRGES
+249 AAGSRGES

-374 PSDIN
+374 PSDLN
-379 GNQESDNLKSVTKC
+379 GDQESDKLKSVT
-393 YTHIETSSN
+393 N
-402 SADIDKMTNGE
+402 
-413 TTSFWQSDGSA
+413 A

-503 RCLSDG
+503 RCLSD
-509 CDTRIHGLRAVG
+509 AVG
-521 YQRVKK
+521 YQRVRK

-634 CTITDHLHTP
+634 CAITDHLDTP
-644 YKASSLIASM
+644 YKASSLISSM
-654 ATVRQNLLYK
+654 TAVRQNLLYK

-739 GLVFAYNSS
+739 GLVFAYNGA

-760 FERYDKWKLP
+760 FESYDKWKLR

-777 NRYSCSGDDLG
+777 TRSSCSCDDLG

-803 EIDVKMQQCRVSQYL
+803 EVDVKMQQCRVSQYL

-825 RQETAERLGVQG
+825 RQDSAERLGVQG
-837 LNVLGYLRRMREEPS
+837 LSPCRTMS
-852 RSMNCLQCKKMN
+852 CLQCRRTEE
-864 DDTVCGTTLL
+864 DTVCGTALL
-874 LKTLQFIQQLIIF
+874 LKTLHFIQQL
-887 AILYFLCLF
+887 AQDL
-896 KVQQKDGGLKYK
+896 VQQKESGLKYK

-930 NPREECILA
+930 NPREECIFA
-939 QTVLLQ
+939 QTLLLQ

-952 VLTADNKT
+952 VLTGDNKT
-960 GKPQETSQ
+960 AKPQETSQ
-968 SKTPGH
+968 SKTAGH
-974 PEAAE
+974 TEAAE

-1000 MLKQEV
+1000 MLKEEV
-1006 KNTLLSGAAIFFPDR
+1006 KNTLLSGAAVFFPDR

-1055 SDQDPSGLLLL
+1055 SDQDPGGLLLL

-1073 DFDISEVLSV
+1073 NFDISEVLSV

-1118 QGSLLSWCYLQLKGS
+1118 QGSLLSWCYLQLKGT

-1154 NIRMILQSLLSQYN
+1154 NIRTILQSLLSQYS

-1174 KISNSVFAMATR
+1174 KISSSVFAMATR

-1213 EPLKKLCSEPH
+1213 EPLKSLCSEPH
-1224 KMEMESWQQEQPVV
+1224 KEGGNSVDMESWQQEQPVV

-1252 NCHEVSVFLCHGAT
+1252 NCHEVSVFLCHGAI

-1343 DVAVSWALD
+1343 DVAVSWGLD

-1379 ETDLP
+1379 EADLP

-1404 MCPEAIV
+1404 LCPEALP
-1411 GGSRISQDKEVF
+1411 GARDPHGRKETMNLTPF
-1423 RKSHPD
+1423 
-1429 DCRNFL
+1429 CRNFL
-1435 TDFAKSDP
+1435 ISFAKSDP
-1443 AQDFCGQKSELFKG
+1443 AQDFSGQKSELFKG

-1463 KQTPKTDIV
+1463 KQTPKTDII
-1472 AGSTVDQAVN
+1472 AGPTVDQAVN

-1495 YEKLQKYGNSNI
+1495 FEKLQKYVNSGGKVPL
-1507 SDYLNNEVWLQMLKK
+1507 SDEFAQVYSLADSIRIWM
-1522 PFSLEMKQK
+1522 LEMKQK
-1531 SLMGRGNDTE
+1531 SLMGRGSDAE
-1541 EKQNIEAS
+1541 EKQNTEAS

-1560 MQKSLLL
+1560 VQKSLLL
-1567 LDFLPVR
+1567 LNFLPIR
-1574 AKTKSFA
+1574 AKTKDCA
-1581 SDHSEARDTD
+1581 SESLEAQDMD
-1591 DVQQYV
+1591 DPQQYV
-1597 SSKCQRTGSIV
+1597 SDQCQRQGSAV
-1608 ETDFQAAG
+1608 DMDFQAAPSVSSTAGIHPVSKEG
-1616 SQSSKG
+1616 SQAS
-1622 VAHPVPKD
+1622 H
-1630 GHQMTESD
+1630 
-1638 TKTKPPAEN
+1638 

-1666 QFSRG
+1666 QLGRG
-1671 RLRLLSFRSMEEPKA
+1671 RLRLLSFRSMEEPRP

-1700 LDFIKDQSLT
+1700 LDFIKDQSLSHE
-1710 YDSVLKVLALRK
+1710 SVLKVLALRK
-1722 SQGQSIMEVLKTI
+1722 SQGQSILEVLKTI
-1735 RQCLDSLGQPHCFN
+1735 RQCLDSLGQPHCFH

-1799 KGFSAINDRSLLPAL
+1799 KGFSTINDRSLLPAL

-1819 TLLHLLDMSWEPS
+1819 ALLHLLDMSWEPS
-1832 DLSFFVEIQLPYL
+1832 DLSFFVEIQLPQL

-1877 EWMDECQDVIF
+1877 EWMDECQDVMF

-1993 LCYGCYSAKKYSDS
+1993 LCYGCYHAKKYSDS

-2058 VEGEQLDSQ
+2058 VEGEKLDPQ
-2067 VLSHARVLQRQCI
+2067 VLSHARVLQHQCI

-2104 LPEGESFSENDTIPV
+2104 LPEDESISENDTV
-2119 SPPTDGAAKKHIG
+2119 SGSPPTDSAPKSHPG
-2132 DKAAKGRDEKPS
+2132 DRAGKGRDEKRSP
-2144 MGSFKLCNVTGD
+2144 GSLVHRSVSSSGD
-2156 CLSEDSTQKQTEKVI
+2156 PVSEDSAPKPTEKVL

-2213 PLMFQ
+2213 PLMFH

-2254 AKALSAKHSLF
+2254 TKILSAKHNLF
-2265 AAGDGSTVPEGWK
+2265 VPGDGSTVPEGWK

-2311 SSAQWHNVIAA
+2311 SSAQWHHVIAA

-2400 LIQKCGQESSDSQ
+2400 LIQKCGQEGSDCQ

-2439 AEAVEATWVL
+2439 AEAVETTWVL

-2460 KTHGFKEIQAAFL
+2460 KIHGFKEIQSAFL

-2506 LYSSKKEISSL
+2506 LYSSKQDISSL
-2517 AEREDTELEEREQE
+2517 AEQEDTELEDREQD
-2531 QDVEQPTVGST
+2531 QDVEQPVGPV
-2542 DVEQNKLDPLEGL
+2542 DLEQNKLDPLEGL

-2567 DALNAPLHI
+2567 YALNAPLHI

-2584 MKRTDSFFLEV
+2584 MKRTESFFLEV

-2700 DYLYRVNEATAVLY
+2700 DYLYRVNEAIAVLY

-2767 VLHGCSESMLGTMAL
+2767 VLHGCKESMLGTMAL

-2800 KHPYNNNTNFE
+2800 QHPYNNNTNFE

-2866 PGDTLY
+2866 PGDMLY

-2914 VPHLP
+2914 IPHLP
-2919 LAKIWEWQVGVA
+2919 LARIWEWQVGVA

-2953 TQRDCDLTLLKP
+2953 SQGDCDLTLLKP
-2965 LWQLFTHMENNLCH
+2965 LWQLFTHMENNSCH
-2979 DITKPGILLPLHR
+2979 DSAKPGILLPLHR

>member
-1 MSSWTTQSEHALA
+1 MGTAASHSSEEEEEG
-14 QAHANDSVRIT
+14 
-25 KPLALAEPRSV
+25 AEEGMEGTAGAPQ
-36 SSTCCPL
+36 PGA
-43 PTPCPAAPAQP
+43 AAPALP
-54 PERRGALTHRD
+54 PAEVLLEQARL
-65 VVAAVEGEPAA
+65 
-76 QRERLQ
+76 RE
-82 RRQPRHV
+82 
-89 VHEPRGREVPGHKG
+89 
-103 PGGVSACGTGPV
+103 
-115 PLSPPSIPS
+115 
-124 SGSVRPQGP
+124 
-133 LHNWVLPAPND
+133 
-144 APGLLQ
+144 
-150 SPLIPR
+150 
-156 QTALSDTP
+156 
-164 QPGPVGPQGPAA
+164 
-176 PVSPSCPAAK
+176 
-186 ALSPATIPLGPA
+186 A
-198 TARLREAALPEPLVS
+198 TARLREQALPEPLVS
-213 RHHGALVR
+213 RHHSALVR

-249 AAASRGES
+249 AAGSRGES

-353 TMRSSVLKDSLDRLL
+353 TMRSSMLKDSLDRLL

-374 PSDIN
+374 PSDLN
-379 GNQESDNLKSVTKC
+379 GNEESDKLKSVTKC

-413 TTSFWQSDGSA
+413 TSSFWQSDGSA

-634 CTITDHLHTP
+634 CAITDHLDTP
-644 YKASSLIASM
+644 YKASSLISSM

-702 ETGKTRASI
+702 ETGRTRASI

-739 GLVFAYNSS
+739 GLVFAYNGAT
-748 SEKFHAEEHFRR
+748 EKFHAEEHFRR
-760 FERYDKWKLP
+760 FERYDKWKLR

-777 NRYSCSGDDLG
+777 TRNSSSCDDLG

-803 EIDVKMQQCRVSQYL
+803 EVDVKMQQCRVAQYL

-825 RQETAERLGVQG
+825 RQDSAERLGVQG
-837 LNVLGYLRRMREEPS
+837 LSVLGYLRPLREEPCRTMS
-852 RSMNCLQCKKMN
+852 CLQCSKTE

-874 LKTLQFIQQLIIF
+874 LKTLHFIQQL
-887 AILYFLCLF
+887 AQDL
-896 KVQQKDGGLKYK
+896 VQQKESGLKYK

-930 NPREECILA
+930 NPREECIFA
-939 QTVLLQ
+939 QTLLLQ

-952 VLTADNKT
+952 VLTGDNKT
-960 GKPQETSQ
+960 AKPQETPQ
-968 SKTPGH
+968 SKTTGH
-974 PEAAE
+974 TEAAE

-990 MGDSN
+990 MEDSN
-995 FMPMK
+995 SMPVK
-1000 MLKQEV
+1000 MLKEEV
-1006 KNTLLSGAAIFFPDR
+1006 KNTLLGGAAVFFPDR
-1021 QTRRHQLFTMMKNI
+1021 QTRRQQLFTMMKNI
-1035 TEQEHKQSVHLA
+1035 TEQEHKQSVRLA

-1055 SDQDPSGLLLL
+1055 SDQDPGGLLLL

-1073 DFDISEVLSV
+1073 NFDISEVLSV

-1118 QGSLLSWCYLQLKGS
+1118 QGSLLSWCYLQLKGT
-1133 DNSAKDLAVEILK
+1133 DDSAKDLAVEILTK
-1146 NYVGQFLS
+1146 YVGQFLS
-1154 NIRMILQSLLSQYN
+1154 NIRTILRSLLSQYN

-1174 KISNSVFAMATR
+1174 KISSSVFAMATR

-1199 IPYCTLLQGFSTLI
+1199 IPCCTLLQGFSTLI
-1213 EPLKKLCSEPH
+1213 EPLKSLCSEPH
-1224 KMEMESWQQEQPVV
+1224 KMDMESWQQEQPVV

-1243 MESPHNYEN
+1243 MESPHNYED
-1252 NCHEVSVFLCHGAT
+1252 NCHDVSVFLCHGAT

-1343 DVAVSWALD
+1343 DVAVSWGLD
-1352 LQLLVS
+1352 LQLLVC

-1371 KSLRELGS
+1371 RSPRELGS
-1379 ETDLP
+1379 EGDLP

-1404 MCPEAIV
+1404 MCPEALP
-1411 GGSRISQDKEVF
+1411 GARQSSAKHQDKKEARSSPHDV
-1423 RKSHPD
+1423 
-1429 DCRNFL
+1429 CRNFL
-1435 TDFAKSDP
+1435 IDFAKSDP
-1443 AQDFCGQKSELFKG
+1443 AQDFSGQKSELFKG

-1472 AGSTVDQAVN
+1472 AGPTVDQAVN

-1495 YEKLQKYGNSNI
+1495 FEKLQKYVNSGGKVPL
-1507 SDYLNNEVWLQMLKK
+1507 SDEFAQVYSLADSIRIWM
-1522 PFSLEMKQK
+1522 LEMKQK
-1531 SLMGRGNDTE
+1531 SLMGRGNDAE
-1541 EKQNIEAS
+1541 EKQNTEAS

-1560 MQKSLLL
+1560 VQKSLLL
-1567 LDFLPVR
+1567 LNFLPVR
-1574 AKTKSFA
+1574 AKTKDSA
-1581 SDHSEARDTD
+1581 SENLESQDMD
-1591 DVQQYV
+1591 DPQQTMSDKY
-1597 SSKCQRTGSIV
+1597 QRQGSAV
-1608 ETDFQAAG
+1608 DMNFQAAPPVSSSARIHPASKEG
-1616 SQSSKG
+1616 GQTSQSDLRVKQIPDLHQAETASAFHSK
-1622 VAHPVPKD
+1622 PV
-1630 GHQMTESD
+1630 
-1638 TKTKPPAEN
+1638 EN
-1647 TVSQQEDVSSP
+1647 PVSQQEDVSSP

-1666 QFSRG
+1666 QLGRG
-1671 RLRLLSFRSMEEPKA
+1671 RLRLLSFRSMEEPRA
-1686 VPTVKEKYPILKSI
+1686 VPTVKEKYPILKNI
-1700 LDFIKDQSLT
+1700 LDFIKDQSLSHE
-1710 YDSVLKVLALRK
+1710 SVLKVLTLRK
-1722 SQGQSIMEVLKTI
+1722 SQGQSIVEVLKTI
-1735 RQCLDSLGQPHCFN
+1735 RQCLDSLGQPHCFH

-1799 KGFSAINDRSLLPAL
+1799 KGFSTINDRSLLPAL

-1819 TLLHLLDMSWEPS
+1819 ALLHFLDMSWEPS
-1832 DLSFFVEIQLPYL
+1832 DLSFFVEIQLPHL
-1845 LMTTSQENISIH
+1845 LMTTSQENISSH

-1863 WSEEDE
+1863 WSEEEE

-1877 EWMDECQDVIF
+1877 EWMDECQDVTF

-1993 LCYGCYSAKKYSDS
+1993 LCYGCYHAKKYSDS

-2013 ITVYPMVTIRI
+2013 MTVYPMVTIRI

-2058 VEGEQLDSQ
+2058 VEGEKLDPQ
-2067 VLSHARVLQRQCI
+2067 VLSHARVLQHQCI
-2080 QLIGDCLMKAQHGKG
+2080 QLIGECLMRAQHGKG
-2095 LKNLALLCM
+2095 LKNSALLCM
-2104 LPEGESFSENDTIPV
+2104 LPEDESFSESDTV
-2119 SPPTDGAAKKHIG
+2119 SGSPPKDSAPKSHPG
-2132 DKAAKGRDEKPS
+2132 DRAGRRRDEKHS
-2144 MGSFKLCNVTGD
+2144 TGSLVLRGGKGDTHKEIQSPAEDKAGKQEIEVKAVSVKKAVVRQESDLSVDGNGPATGD
-2156 CLSEDSTQKQTEKVI
+2156 SLSEDSTQKPTEKVL

-2213 PLMFQ
+2213 PLMFH

-2254 AKALSAKHSLF
+2254 TKILSAKHNLF
-2265 AAGDGSTVPEGWK
+2265 VPGDGSAVPEGWK

-2311 SSAQWHNVIAA
+2311 SSAQWHHVIAA

-2400 LIQKCGQESSDSQ
+2400 LIEKCGQEGSDSQ

-2439 AEAVEATWVL
+2439 PEAVETTWVL

-2460 KTHGFKEIQAAFL
+2460 KIHGFKEIQSAFL

-2506 LYSSKKEISSL
+2506 LYSSKQDISSL
-2517 AEREDTELEEREQE
+2517 AEQEDTELEEREQD
-2531 QDVEQPTVGST
+2531 QDVEQPVVAPVDS
-2542 DVEQNKLDPLEGL
+2542 EQNKPDPLEGL

-2600 GDVITTDERIRTLA
+2600 GDVITTDERIQTLA

-2621 RLRLEEQSSK
+2621 RLKLEEQSSK

-2700 DYLYRVNEATAVLY
+2700 EYLYRVNEAIAVLY

-2767 VLHGCSESMLGTMAL
+2767 VLHGCKESMLGTMAL

-2800 KHPYNNNTNFE
+2800 QHPYNNNTNFE

-2914 VPHLP
+2914 IPHLP
-2919 LAKIWEWQVGVA
+2919 LAKMWEWQVGVA

-2953 TQRDCDLTLLKP
+2953 SQGDCDLTLLKP
-2965 LWQLFTHMENNLCH
+2965 LWQLFTHMENNSCL
-2979 DITKPGILLPLHR
+2979 DTAKPGILLPLHR

>member
-1 MSSWTTQSEHALA
+1 MGTAASHSSEEEEEGG
-14 QAHANDSVRIT
+14 
-25 KPLALAEPRSV
+25 AEEGMEGAAGAPQ
-36 SSTCCPL
+36 PGA
-43 PTPCPAAPAQP
+43 AAPALP
-54 PERRGALTHRD
+54 PAEVLLEQARL
-65 VVAAVEGEPAA
+65 
-76 QRERLQ
+76 RE
-82 RRQPRHV
+82 
-89 VHEPRGREVPGHKG
+89 
-103 PGGVSACGTGPV
+103 
-115 PLSPPSIPS
+115 
-124 SGSVRPQGP
+124 
-133 LHNWVLPAPND
+133 
-144 APGLLQ
+144 
-150 SPLIPR
+150 
-156 QTALSDTP
+156 
-164 QPGPVGPQGPAA
+164 
-176 PVSPSCPAAK
+176 
-186 ALSPATIPLGPA
+186 A

-213 RHHGALVR
+213 RHHSALVR

-249 AAASRGES
+249 AAGSRGES

-267 GDGTVDVENMLEA
+267 GDGTADVENMLEA

-288 LQGEL
+288 LQGGL

-335 ISSTA
+335 ISSAA
-340 IPYPV
+340 IPYPA

-374 PSDIN
+374 PSDLN
-379 GNQESDNLKSVTKC
+379 GNQESDKLKSVTKC

-413 TTSFWQSDGSA
+413 TSSFWQSDGSA

-484 VTLLENA
+484 VTLLEDA

-521 YQRVKK
+521 YQRVRK

-634 CTITDHLHTP
+634 CAITDHLDTP
-644 YKASSLIASM
+644 YKASSLISSM
-654 ATVRQNLLYK
+654 AAVRQNLLYK

-688 NLLVEPWTGDGFLT
+688 NLLVEPWSGDGFLT

-739 GLVFAYNSS
+739 GLVFAYNGA
-748 SEKFHAEEHFRR
+748 SEKFHAEEHFKK
-760 FERYDKWKLP
+760 FESYDKWKLR

-777 NRYSCSGDDLG
+777 TRSSCSCDDLG

-803 EIDVKMQQCRVSQYL
+803 EVDVKMQQCRVSQYL

-825 RQETAERLGVQG
+825 RQESAERLGVQG
-837 LNVLGYLRRMREEPS
+837 LSVLGYLRPQRDEPCRTMS
-852 RSMNCLQCKKMN
+852 CLQCRKAE

-874 LKTLQFIQQLIIF
+874 LKTLHFIQQL
-887 AILYFLCLF
+887 AQDL
-896 KVQQKDGGLKYK
+896 VHQKESGLKYK

-930 NPREECILA
+930 N
-939 QTVLLQ
+939 
-945 LLQSCFS
+945 
-952 VLTADNKT
+952 
-960 GKPQETSQ
+960 
-968 SKTPGH
+968 
-974 PEAAE
+974 
-979 ELYRHLCEVVD
+979 
-990 MGDSN
+990 
-995 FMPMK
+995 
-1000 MLKQEV
+1000 
-1006 KNTLLSGAAIFFPDR
+1006 
-1021 QTRRHQLFTMMKNI
+1021 
-1035 TEQEHKQSVHLA
+1035 
-1047 FRSLCTHF
+1047 
-1055 SDQDPSGLLLL
+1055 DQDPGGLLLL

-1073 DFDISEVLSV
+1073 NFDMSEVLSV

-1104 QESGT
+1104 PESGT

-1118 QGSLLSWCYLQLKGS
+1118 QGSLLSWCYLQLKGT
-1133 DNSAKDLAVEILK
+1133 DNSAKDLAAEILK
-1146 NYVGQFLS
+1146 TYVGQFLS
-1154 NIRMILQSLLSQYN
+1154 NIRTILRSLLSQYS

-1174 KISNSVFAMATR
+1174 KISSSVFAMATR

-1213 EPLKKLCSEPH
+1213 EPLKSLCSEPH
-1224 KMEMESWQQEQPVV
+1224 KMDMESWQQEQPVV

-1243 MESPHNYEN
+1243 MESPHNYGD

-1343 DVAVSWALD
+1343 DVAVSWGLD

-1371 KSLRELGS
+1371 KSLRELGG
-1379 ETDLP
+1379 EADLP

-1404 MCPEAIV
+1404 MCPEALP
-1411 GGSRISQDKEVF
+1411 GARQNSAKHRDKNEARSSPHDV
-1423 RKSHPD
+1423 
-1429 DCRNFL
+1429 CRNFL
-1435 TDFAKSDP
+1435 IDFAKSDP
-1443 AQDFCGQKSELFKG
+1443 AQDFSGQKSELFKG

-1463 KQTPKTDIV
+1463 KQTPKTHVV
-1472 AGSTVDQAVN
+1472 AGSAVDQAVN

-1495 YEKLQKYGNSNI
+1495 FEKLQKYVNSEGKVPL
-1507 SDYLNNEVWLQMLKK
+1507 SDEFAQVYSLADSIRIWM
-1522 PFSLEMKQK
+1522 LEMKQK
-1531 SLMGRGNDTE
+1531 SLMGKGSDAE
-1541 EKQNIEAS
+1541 EKQNTEAS
-1549 EVNPETLAKLC
+1549 EVNPESLAKLC
-1560 MQKSLLL
+1560 VQKSLLL
-1567 LDFLPVR
+1567 LNFLPIR
-1574 AKTKSFA
+1574 AKTKDSA
-1581 SDHSEARDTD
+1581 SDSLAAQDTD
-1591 DVQQYV
+1591 DPQQNV
-1597 SSKCQRTGSIV
+1597 SDKCQRQGSAV
-1608 ETDFQAAG
+1608 DVDFQAA
-1616 SQSSKG
+1616 QPVPSSAG
-1622 VAHPVPKD
+1622 IHPVSKEGAQTLQPDLKAKQIPD
-1630 GHQMTESD
+1630 LHQAEAASAFHS
-1638 TKTKPPAEN
+1638 KPVEN

-1666 QFSRG
+1666 QLGRG
-1671 RLRLLSFRSMEEPKA
+1671 RLRLLSFRSMEEPRA
-1686 VPTVKEKYPILKSI
+1686 LPTVKEKYPILKNI
-1700 LDFIKDQSLT
+1700 LDFIKDQSVSHE
-1710 YDSVLKVLALRK
+1710 SVLKVLALRK
-1722 SQGQSIMEVLKTI
+1722 SQGQSIVEVLKTI
-1735 RQCLDSLGQPHCFN
+1735 RQCLDSLGQPHCFH

-1799 KGFSAINDRSLLPAL
+1799 KGFSTINDRSLLPAL

-1819 TLLHLLDMSWEPS
+1819 ALLHLLDMSWEPS
-1832 DLSFFVEIQLPYL
+1832 DLSFFVEIQLPHL
-1845 LMTTSQENISIH
+1845 LMATSQENISIH

-1877 EWMDECQDVIF
+1877 EWMDECQDVMF

-1993 LCYGCYSAKKYSDS
+1993 LCYGCYHAKKYSDR

-2058 VEGEQLDSQ
+2058 VEGEKLDAQ
-2067 VLSHARVLQRQCI
+2067 VLSHARLLQHQCI

-2095 LKNLALLCM
+2095 LKNSALLCM
-2104 LPEGESFSENDTIPV
+2104 LPEDESFSENGTV
-2119 SPPTDGAAKKHIG
+2119 SGTAPTDSAPKSRPG
-2132 DKAAKGRDEKPS
+2132 DRAGKGRDEKRGA
-2144 MGSFKLCNVTGD
+2144 GSLVRRTGKGD
-2156 CLSEDSTQKQTEKVI
+2156 THKE
-2171 IPSQEQVFAE
+2171 SQ
-2181 CSQKRILGLLAAMLP
+2181 S
-2196 PFKSG
+2196 
-2201 STMSLINLEQIL
+2201 
-2213 PLMFQ
+2213 
-2218 VVISNAGHLNETY
+2218 
-2231 HLTLGLLGQLIL
+2231 
-2243 RLMPAEVDAAV
+2243 PAEDKGGKQEIEIKAVSVKKAVVRQESESSVDGNVPAT
-2254 AKALSAKHSLF
+2254 
-2265 AAGDGSTVPEGWK
+2265 GDGSTVPEGWK

-2306 LRALN
+2306 LRSLN
-2311 SSAQWHNVIAA
+2311 ASVQWHHVIAA

-2400 LIQKCGQESSDSQ
+2400 LIQKCEQEGSDAQ
-2413 TQLRQYLQHFV
+2413 PQLRQYLQHFV

-2431 QTSMDSSY
+2431 QSSMDSSY
-2439 AEAVEATWVL
+2439 AEAVETTWVL

-2460 KTHGFKEIQAAFL
+2460 KIHGFKEIQSAFL
-2473 QSGLLKL
+2473 QSDLLKL

-2506 LYSSKKEISSL
+2506 LYSSKQDISSL
-2517 AEREDTELEEREQE
+2517 AEQEDTEMEDREQD
-2531 QDVEQPTVGST
+2531 QDVEQPVVGPV

-2700 DYLYRVNEATAVLY
+2700 DYLYRVNEAIAVLY

-2767 VLHGCSESMLGTMAL
+2767 VLHGCKESMLGTMAL

-2800 KHPYNNNTNFE
+2800 QHPYNNNTNFE

-2914 VPHLP
+2914 IPHLP

-2953 TQRDCDLTLLKP
+2953 SQGDCDLTLLKP
-2965 LWQLFTHMENNLCH
+2965 LWQLFTHMENNSCH
-2979 DITKPGILLPLHR
+2979 DTAKPGILLPLHR

-3006 ELGSLQEYLLAL
+3006 
-3018 NTEDHLHRC
+3018 
-3027 TAQALKNIAAISLAI
+3027 ALKNIAAISLAI